1 MITHGCYSRTRHKH
15 KLKKTFI
22 MLSAGLGL
30 FFYVNQ
36 NSFANGENYF
46 KLGSDSKLLT
56 HNSYQNRLFYT
67 LKTGETVA
75 DLSKSQDINLSTI
88 WSLNKHLYSSESEMM
103 KAAPG
108 QQIILPLK
116 KLPFEYSALPLLG
129 SAPLVAAGGVAGHTN
144 KLTKMS
150 PDVTKSNMTDDKA
163 LNYAAQQAA
172 SLGSQLQSRSLNGDY
187 AKDTALGIAGN
198 QASSQLQAWLQ
209 HYGTAEVNLQSGNN
223 FDGSSL
229 DFLLPFYDSE
239 KMLAFGQVG
248 ARYIDSRFTAN
259 LGAGQRFF
267 LPENMLGYNVFIDQ
281 DFSGDNTRLGIGG
294 EYWRDYFKSSVNGYF
309 RMSGW
314 HESYNKKD
322 YDERPANG
330 FDIRFNGY
338 LPSYPALGA
347 KLMYEQ
353 YYGDNVALFNA
364 DKLQSNPGAATV
376 GVNYTPVPLVT
387 MGVDYRHGTGN
398 ENDLLYSMQ
407 FRYQFDKPWSQQI
420 EPQYVNELRTLS
432 GSRYDLVQRNNNI
445 ILEYKKQ
452 DILSLSIPHDINGTE
467 HSTQK
472 IQLNVKSKYGLD
484 RIVWDDSAL
493 RSQGG
498 QIQHSGSQSVQDYQA
513 ILPAYVQ
520 GGSNIYK
527 VTARAYDRNG
537 NSSNN
542 VQLTITVLSNG
553 QVVGQV
559 GVTDFT
565 ADKTSAKADG
575 TEAITY
581 TATVKKNGVAQ
592 ANVPV
597 SFDIVSGDAT
607 LSARSATTNSSGKA
621 TVTLKSIK
629 PGQVVVSAKTAEM
642 TSALN
647 ANAVIFVDQTK
658 ASITEIKA
666 DKTTAKADGS
676 DAITY
681 TVKVM
686 KNNQPEANHSVTFST
701 NFGDLGGNSNTQIVK
716 TDKDGRATVKL
727 TSGVAG
733 NAIVSAK
740 VSEVNTEVKAP
751 ETKFFSVLSID
762 NNVNIIGTSA
772 NGALPNIW
780 LRYGQFK
787 LTAKGGDGK
796 YQWRSQ
802 DPSVASVDALTG
814 RVTLLKKGTTKI
826 EVVSG
831 DKQTATYTINTP
843 EKIITVE
850 TQNKV
855 IYSVAEATC
864 STNSGRLPSST
875 SELKDVYNKWGAAN
889 SYEGYKGKNTITAW
903 TQQTAADKQSGWTS
917 TFDIVTKNEIP
928 NNGSNSKVNVYT
940 ANAFAVCVR

>member
-1 MITHGCYSRTRHKH
+1 M
-15 KLKKTFI
+15 
-22 MLSAGLGL
+22 
-30 FFYVNQ
+30 
-36 NSFANGENYF
+36 
-46 KLGSDSKLLT
+46 GSDSKLLT

-144 KLTKMS
+144 KMTKMS
-150 PDVTKSNMTDDKA
+150 PDVAKSNMTDDKA

-353 YYGDNVALFNA
+353 YYGDNVALFNS

-376 GVNYTPVPLVT
+376 GVNYTPIPLVT
-387 MGVDYRHGTGN
+387 MGIDYRHGTGN

-452 DILSLSIPHDINGTE
+452 DILSLNIPHDINGTE
-467 HSTQK
+467 RSTQK
-472 IQLNVKSKYGLD
+472 IQLIVKSKYGLD
-484 RIVWDDSAL
+484 RIVWDDSSL

-498 QIQHSGSQSVQDYQA
+498 QIQHSGSQSAQDYQA

-520 GGSNIYK
+520 GGSNVYK

-553 QVVGQV
+553 QVVDQV

-658 ASITEIKA
+658 AIITEIKA

-751 ETKFFSVLSID
+751 EAKFFSVLSID

-903 TQQTAADKQSGWTS
+903 TQQTAADKQPGWTS

-928 NNGSNSKVNVYT
+928 NNGSNSKVDVNT

>member
-1 MITHGCYSRTRHKH
+1 MITHGFYARTRHKH

-46 KLGSDSKLLT
+46 KLSSDSKLLT
-56 HNSYQNRLFYT
+56 QNAAQDRLFYT

-75 DLSKSQDINLSTI
+75 NISKSQGISLSVI

-103 KAAPG
+103 KAGPG

-116 KLPFEYSALPLLG
+116 KLSVEYSALPVLG
-129 SAPLVAAGGVAGHTN
+129 SAPVVAAGGVAGHTN
-144 KLTKMS
+144 KMTKMS
-150 PDVTKSNMTDDKA
+150 PDATKSNTTDDKA

-187 AKDTALGIAGN
+187 AKDTALGMASS

-239 KMLAFGQVG
+239 NMLAFGQVG

-353 YYGDNVALFNA
+353 YYGDNVALFNS

-376 GVNYTPVPLVT
+376 GVNYTPIPLVT
-387 MGVDYRHGTGN
+387 MGIDYRHGTGN

-452 DILSLSIPHDINGTE
+452 DILSLNIPHDINGTE

-472 IQLNVKSKYGLD
+472 IQLIVKSKYGLD

-498 QIQHSGSQSVQDYQA
+498 QIQHDGSQSAQDYQA

-542 VQLTITVLSNG
+542 VQLTITVLPNG
-553 QVVGQV
+553 QVVDQV

-575 TEAITY
+575 IEAITY

-597 SFDIVSGDAT
+597 TFSIVSGTAT
-607 LSARSATTNSSGKA
+607 LGANSARTDGNGKA
-621 TVTLKSIK
+621 TVTLKSAT

-642 TSALN
+642 TSPLN
-647 ANAVIFVDQTK
+647 ASAVIFVDQTK

-681 TVKVM
+681 TVRVM
-686 KNNQPEANHSVTFST
+686 KEGAPVVDQKVTFSKD
-701 NFGDLGGNSNTQIVK
+701 FGTLNK
-716 TDKDGRATVKL
+716 TEATTDQNGYATVKL
-727 TSGVAG
+727 SSNTPGK
-733 NAIVSAK
+733 AIVSAK
-740 VSEVNTEVKAP
+740 VSGVGTEVKATTV
-751 ETKFFSVLSID
+751 EFFAPLSID
-762 NNVNIIGTSA
+762 GDKVTVIGTGIT
-772 NGALPNIW
+772 GALPKNW
-780 LRYGQFK
+780 LQYGQVK
-787 LTAKGGDGK
+787 LQATGGNGK
-796 YQWRSQ
+796 YTWKS
-802 DPSVASVDALTG
+802 SNTKIASVDNSG
-814 RVTLLKKGTTKI
+814 VITLNEKGSATIT
-826 EVVSG
+826 VVSG
-831 DKQTATYTINTP
+831 DNQSATYTINAPGSIVIAVDKNTRVTYFDA
-843 EKIITVE
+843 E
-850 TQNKV
+850 NKCKTNSANLAQSKELLAN
-855 IYSVAEATC
+855 IYST
-864 STNSGRLPSST
+864 
-875 SELKDVYNKWGAAN
+875 WGAAN
-889 SYEGYKGKNTITAW
+889 KYPYYSGSKSLTAW
-903 TQQTAADKQSGWTS
+903 IKQSSSEQSSGVSS
-917 TFDIVTKNEIP
+917 TYDLVTKNPLINVGV
-928 NNGSNSKVNVYT
+928 NNK
-940 ANAFAVCVR
+940 NAFSVCVK

>member
-1 MITHGCYSRTRHKH
+1 MITHGFYARTRHKH

-46 KLGSDSKLLT
+46 KLSSDSKLLT
-56 HNSYQNRLFYT
+56 QNAAQDRLFYT

-75 DLSKSQDINLSTI
+75 NISKSQGISLSVI

-103 KAAPG
+103 KAGPG

-116 KLPFEYSALPLLG
+116 KLSVEYSALPVLG
-129 SAPLVAAGGVAGHTN
+129 SAPVVAAGGVAGHTN
-144 KLTKMS
+144 KMTKMS
-150 PDVTKSNMTDDKA
+150 PDATKSNTTDDKA

-187 AKDTALGIAGN
+187 AKDTALGMASS

-239 KMLAFGQVG
+239 NMLAFGQVG

-353 YYGDNVALFNA
+353 YYGDNVALFNS

-376 GVNYTPVPLVT
+376 GVNYTPIPLVT
-387 MGVDYRHGTGN
+387 MGIDYRHGTGN

-452 DILSLSIPHDINGTE
+452 DILSLNIPHDINGTE

-472 IQLNVKSKYGLD
+472 IQLIVKSKYGLD

-498 QIQHSGSQSVQDYQA
+498 QIQHGGSQSAQDYQA

-542 VQLTITVLSNG
+542 VQLTITVLPNG
-553 QVVGQV
+553 QVVDQV

-575 TEAITY
+575 IEAITY

-597 SFDIVSGDAT
+597 TFSIVSGTAT
-607 LSARSATTNSSGKA
+607 LGANSARTDGNGKA
-621 TVTLKSIK
+621 TVTLKSAT

-642 TSALN
+642 TSPLN
-647 ANAVIFVDQTK
+647 ASAVIFVDQTK

-681 TVKVM
+681 TVRVM
-686 KNNQPEANHSVTFST
+686 KEGAPVVDQKVTFSKD
-701 NFGDLGGNSNTQIVK
+701 FGTLNK
-716 TDKDGRATVKL
+716 TEATTDQNGYATVKL
-727 TSGVAG
+727 SSNTPGK
-733 NAIVSAK
+733 AIVSAK
-740 VSEVNTEVKAP
+740 VSGVGTEVKATTV
-751 ETKFFSVLSID
+751 EFFAPLSID
-762 NNVNIIGTSA
+762 GDKVTVIGTGIT
-772 NGALPNIW
+772 GALPKNW
-780 LRYGQFK
+780 LQYGQVK
-787 LTAKGGDGK
+787 LQATGGNGK
-796 YQWRSQ
+796 YTWKS
-802 DPSVASVDALTG
+802 SNTKIASVDNSG
-814 RVTLLKKGTTKI
+814 VITLNEKGSATIT
-826 EVVSG
+826 VVSG
-831 DKQTATYTINTP
+831 DNQSATYTINAPGSIVISVDKNTRVTYFDA
-843 EKIITVE
+843 E
-850 TQNKV
+850 NKCKTNSANLAQSKELLAN
-855 IYSVAEATC
+855 IYST
-864 STNSGRLPSST
+864 
-875 SELKDVYNKWGAAN
+875 WGAAN
-889 SYEGYKGKNTITAW
+889 KYPYYSGSKSLTAW
-903 TQQTAADKQSGWTS
+903 IKQSSSEQSSGVSS
-917 TFDIVTKNEIP
+917 TYDLVTTNQVSNVGV
-928 NNGSNSKVNVYT
+928 NNK
-940 ANAFAVCVR
+940 NAFSVCVK

>member
-1 MITHGCYSRTRHKH
+1 MITHGFYARTRHKH

-46 KLGSDSKLLT
+46 KLSSDSKLLT
-56 HNSYQNRLFYT
+56 QNAAQDRLFYT

-75 DLSKSQDINLSTI
+75 NISKSQGISLSVI

-103 KAAPG
+103 KAGPG

-116 KLPFEYSALPLLG
+116 KLSVEYSALPVLG
-129 SAPLVAAGGVAGHTN
+129 SAPVVAAGGVAGHTN
-144 KLTKMS
+144 KMTKMS
-150 PDVTKSNMTDDKA
+150 PDATKSNTTDDKA

-187 AKDTALGIAGN
+187 AKDTALGMASS

-239 KMLAFGQVG
+239 NMLAFGQVG

-353 YYGDNVALFNA
+353 YYGDNVALFNS

-376 GVNYTPVPLVT
+376 GVNYTPIPLVT
-387 MGVDYRHGTGN
+387 MGIDYRHGTGN

-452 DILSLSIPHDINGTE
+452 DILSLNIPHDINGTE

-472 IQLNVKSKYGLD
+472 IQLIVKSKYGLD

-498 QIQHSGSQSVQDYQA
+498 QIQHGGSQSAQDYQA
-513 ILPAYVQ
+513 ILPAYLQ

-553 QVVGQV
+553 QVVDQV

-575 TEAITY
+575 IEAITY

-597 SFDIVSGDAT
+597 TFSIVSGTAT
-607 LSARSATTNSSGKA
+607 LGANSARTDGNGKA
-621 TVTLKSIK
+621 TVTLKSAT

-642 TSALN
+642 TSPLN
-647 ANAVIFVDQTK
+647 ASAVIFVDQTK

-681 TVKVM
+681 TVRVM
-686 KNNQPEANHSVTFST
+686 KEGAPVVDQKVTFSKD
-701 NFGDLGGNSNTQIVK
+701 FGTLNK
-716 TDKDGRATVKL
+716 TEATTDQNGYATVKL
-727 TSGVAG
+727 SSNTPGK
-733 NAIVSAK
+733 AIVSAK
-740 VSEVNTEVKAP
+740 VSGVGTEVKATTV
-751 ETKFFSVLSID
+751 EFFAPLSID
-762 NNVNIIGTSA
+762 GDKVTVIGTGIT
-772 NGALPNIW
+772 GALPKNW
-780 LRYGQFK
+780 LQYGQVK
-787 LTAKGGDGK
+787 LQATGGNGK
-796 YQWRSQ
+796 YTWKS
-802 DPSVASVDALTG
+802 SNTKIASVDNSG
-814 RVTLLKKGTTKI
+814 VITLNEKGSATIT
-826 EVVSG
+826 VVSG
-831 DKQTATYTINTP
+831 DNQSATYTINAPGSIVIAVDKNTRVTYFDA
-843 EKIITVE
+843 E
-850 TQNKV
+850 NKCKTNSANLAQSKELLAN
-855 IYSVAEATC
+855 IYST
-864 STNSGRLPSST
+864 
-875 SELKDVYNKWGAAN
+875 WGAAN
-889 SYEGYKGKNTITAW
+889 KYPYYSGSKSLTAW
-903 TQQTAADKQSGWTS
+903 IKQSSSEQSSGVSS
-917 TFDIVTKNEIP
+917 TYDLVTKNQLINVAV
-928 NNGSNSKVNVYT
+928 NNK
-940 ANAFAVCVR
+940 NAFSVCVK

>member
-1 MITHGCYSRTRHKH
+1 MITHGFYARTRHKH

-46 KLGSDSKLLT
+46 KLSSDSKLLT
-56 HNSYQNRLFYT
+56 QNAAQDRLFYT

-75 DLSKSQDINLSTI
+75 NISKSQGISLSVI

-103 KAAPG
+103 KAGPG

-116 KLPFEYSALPLLG
+116 KLSVEYSALPVLG
-129 SAPLVAAGGVAGHTN
+129 SAPVVAAGGVAGHTN
-144 KLTKMS
+144 KMTKMS
-150 PDVTKSNMTDDKA
+150 PDATKSNTTDDKA

-187 AKDTALGIAGN
+187 AKDTALGMASS

-239 KMLAFGQVG
+239 NMLAFGQVG

-353 YYGDNVALFNA
+353 YYGDNVALFNS

-376 GVNYTPVPLVT
+376 GVNYTPIPLVT
-387 MGVDYRHGTGN
+387 MGIDYRHGTGN

-452 DILSLSIPHDINGTE
+452 DILSLNIPHDINGTE

-472 IQLNVKSKYGLD
+472 IQLIVKSKYGLD

-498 QIQHSGSQSVQDYQA
+498 QIQHGGSQSAQDYQA

-542 VQLTITVLSNG
+542 VQLTITVLPNG
-553 QVVGQV
+553 QVVDQV

-575 TEAITY
+575 IEAITY

-597 SFDIVSGDAT
+597 TFSIVSGTAT
-607 LSARSATTNSSGKA
+607 LGANSARTDGNGKA
-621 TVTLKSIK
+621 TVTLKSAT

-642 TSALN
+642 TSPLN
-647 ANAVIFVDQTK
+647 ASAVIFVDQTK

-681 TVKVM
+681 TVRVM
-686 KNNQPEANHSVTFST
+686 KEGAPVVDQKVTFSKD
-701 NFGDLGGNSNTQIVK
+701 FGTLNK
-716 TDKDGRATVKL
+716 TEATTDQNGYATVKL
-727 TSGVAG
+727 SSNTPGK
-733 NAIVSAK
+733 AIVSAK
-740 VSEVNTEVKAP
+740 VSGVGTEVKATTV
-751 ETKFFSVLSID
+751 EFFAPLSID
-762 NNVNIIGTSA
+762 GDKVTVIGTGIT
-772 NGALPNIW
+772 GALPKNW
-780 LRYGQFK
+780 LQYGQVK
-787 LTAKGGDGK
+787 LQATGGNGK
-796 YQWRSQ
+796 YTWKS
-802 DPSVASVDALTG
+802 SNTKIASVDNSG
-814 RVTLLKKGTTKI
+814 VITLNEKGSATIT
-826 EVVSG
+826 VVSG
-831 DKQTATYTINTP
+831 DNQSATYTINAPGSIVIAVDKNTRVTYFDA
-843 EKIITVE
+843 E
-850 TQNKV
+850 NKCKTNSANLAQSKELLAN
-855 IYSVAEATC
+855 IYST
-864 STNSGRLPSST
+864 
-875 SELKDVYNKWGAAN
+875 WGAAN
-889 SYEGYKGKNTITAW
+889 KYPYYSGSESLTAW
-903 TQQTAADKQSGWTS
+903 IKQSSSEQSSGVSS
-917 TFDIVTKNEIP
+917 TYDLVTKNP
-928 NNGSNSKVNVYT
+928 LSNVVVNNK
-940 ANAFAVCVR
+940 NAFSVCVK

>member
-1 MITHGCYSRTRHKH
+1 MITHGFYARTRHKH

-46 KLGSDSKLLT
+46 KLSSDSKLLT
-56 HNSYQNRLFYT
+56 QNAAQDRLFYT

-75 DLSKSQDINLSTI
+75 NISKSQGISLSVI

-103 KAAPG
+103 KAGPG

-116 KLPFEYSALPLLG
+116 KLSVEYSALPVLG
-129 SAPLVAAGGVAGHTN
+129 SAPVVAAGGVAGHTN
-144 KLTKMS
+144 KMTKMS
-150 PDVTKSNMTDDKA
+150 PDATKSNTTDDKA

-187 AKDTALGIAGN
+187 AKDTALGMASS

-239 KMLAFGQVG
+239 NMLAFGQVG

-353 YYGDNVALFNA
+353 YYGDNVALFNS

-376 GVNYTPVPLVT
+376 GVNYTPIPLVT
-387 MGVDYRHGTGN
+387 MGIDYRHGTGN

-452 DILSLSIPHDINGTE
+452 DILSLNIPHDINGTE

-472 IQLNVKSKYGLD
+472 IQLIVKSKYGLD

-498 QIQHSGSQSVQDYQA
+498 QIQHGGSQSAQDYQA

-542 VQLTITVLSNG
+542 VQLTITVLPNG
-553 QVVGQV
+553 QVVDQV

-575 TEAITY
+575 IEAITY

-597 SFDIVSGDAT
+597 TFSIVSGTAT
-607 LSARSATTNSSGKA
+607 LGANSARTDGNGKA
-621 TVTLKSIK
+621 TVTLKSAT

-642 TSALN
+642 TSPLN
-647 ANAVIFVDQTK
+647 ASAVIFVDQTK

-681 TVKVM
+681 TVRVM
-686 KNNQPEANHSVTFST
+686 KEGAPVVDQKVTFSKD
-701 NFGDLGGNSNTQIVK
+701 FGTLNK
-716 TDKDGRATVKL
+716 TEATTDQNGYATVKL
-727 TSGVAG
+727 SSNTPGK
-733 NAIVSAK
+733 AIVSAK
-740 VSEVNTEVKAP
+740 VSGVGTEVKATTV
-751 ETKFFSVLSID
+751 EFFAPLSID
-762 NNVNIIGTSA
+762 GDKVTVIGTGIT
-772 NGALPNIW
+772 GALPKNW
-780 LRYGQFK
+780 LQYGQVK
-787 LTAKGGDGK
+787 LQATGGNGK
-796 YQWRSQ
+796 YTWKS
-802 DPSVASVDALTG
+802 SNTKIASVDNSG
-814 RVTLLKKGTTKI
+814 VITLNEKGSATIT
-826 EVVSG
+826 VVSG
-831 DKQTATYTINTP
+831 DNQSATYTINAPGSIVIAVDKNTRVTYFDA
-843 EKIITVE
+843 E
-850 TQNKV
+850 NKCKTNSANLAQSKELLAN
-855 IYSVAEATC
+855 IYST
-864 STNSGRLPSST
+864 
-875 SELKDVYNKWGAAN
+875 WGAAN
-889 SYEGYKGKNTITAW
+889 KYPYYSGSKSLTAW
-903 TQQTAADKQSGWTS
+903 IKQSSSEQSSGVSS
-917 TFDIVTKNEIP
+917 TYDLVTKNQLSNVGV
-928 NNGSNSKVNVYT
+928 NNKN
-940 ANAFAVCVR
+940 

>member
-1 MITHGCYSRTRHKH
+1 MITHGFYARTRHKH

-46 KLGSDSKLLT
+46 KLSSDSKLLT
-56 HNSYQNRLFYT
+56 QNAAQDRLFYT

-75 DLSKSQDINLSTI
+75 NISKSQGISLSVI

-103 KAAPG
+103 KAGPG

-116 KLPFEYSALPLLG
+116 KLSVEYSALPVLG
-129 SAPLVAAGGVAGHTN
+129 SAPVVAAGGVAGHTN
-144 KLTKMS
+144 KMTKMS
-150 PDVTKSNMTDDKA
+150 PDATKSNTTDDKA

-187 AKDTALGIAGN
+187 AKDTALGMASS
-198 QASSQLQAWLQ
+198 QASSQFQAWLQ

-239 KMLAFGQVG
+239 NMLAFGQVG

-353 YYGDNVALFNA
+353 YYGDNVALFNS

-376 GVNYTPVPLVT
+376 GVNYTPIPLVT
-387 MGVDYRHGTGN
+387 MGIDYRHGTGN

-452 DILSLSIPHDINGTE
+452 DILSLNIPHDINGTE

-472 IQLNVKSKYGLD
+472 IQLIVKSKYGLD

-498 QIQHSGSQSVQDYQA
+498 QIQHGGSQSAQDYQA

-542 VQLTITVLSNG
+542 VQLTITVLPNG
-553 QVVGQV
+553 QVVDQV

-575 TEAITY
+575 IEAITY

-597 SFDIVSGDAT
+597 TFSIVSGTAT
-607 LSARSATTNSSGKA
+607 LGANSARTDGNGKV
-621 TVTLKSIK
+621 TVTLKSAT

-642 TSALN
+642 TSPLN
-647 ANAVIFVDQTK
+647 ASAVIFVDQTK

-681 TVKVM
+681 TVRVM
-686 KNNQPEANHSVTFST
+686 KEGAPVVDQKVTFSKD
-701 NFGDLGGNSNTQIVK
+701 FGTLNK
-716 TDKDGRATVKL
+716 TEATTDQNGYATVKL
-727 TSGVAG
+727 SSNTPGK
-733 NAIVSAK
+733 AIVSAK
-740 VSEVNTEVKAP
+740 VSGVGTEVKATTV
-751 ETKFFSVLSID
+751 EFFAPLSID
-762 NNVNIIGTSA
+762 GDKVTVIGTGIT
-772 NGALPNIW
+772 GALPKNW
-780 LRYGQFK
+780 LQYGQVK
-787 LTAKGGDGK
+787 LQATGGNGK
-796 YQWRSQ
+796 YTWKS
-802 DPSVASVDALTG
+802 SNTKIASVDNSG
-814 RVTLLKKGTTKI
+814 VITLNEKGSATIT
-826 EVVSG
+826 VVSG
-831 DKQTATYTINTP
+831 DNQSATYTINAPGSIVIAVDKNTRVTYFDA
-843 EKIITVE
+843 E
-850 TQNKV
+850 NKCKTNSANLAQSKELLAN
-855 IYSVAEATC
+855 IYST
-864 STNSGRLPSST
+864 
-875 SELKDVYNKWGAAN
+875 WGAAN
-889 SYEGYKGKNTITAW
+889 KYPYYSGSKSLTAW
-903 TQQTAADKQSGWTS
+903 IKQSSSEQSSGVSS
-917 TFDIVTKNEIP
+917 TYDLVTKNQLINVGV
-928 NNGSNSKVNVYT
+928 NNK
-940 ANAFAVCVR
+940 NAFSVCVK

>member
-1 MITHGCYSRTRHKH
+1 MITHGFYARTRHKH

-46 KLGSDSKLLT
+46 KLSSDSKLLT
-56 HNSYQNRLFYT
+56 QNAAQDRLFYT

-75 DLSKSQDINLSTI
+75 NISKSQGISLSVI

-103 KAAPG
+103 KAGPG

-116 KLPFEYSALPLLG
+116 KLSVEYSALPVLG
-129 SAPLVAAGGVAGHTN
+129 SAPVVAAGGVAGHTN
-144 KLTKMS
+144 KMTKMS
-150 PDVTKSNMTDDKA
+150 PDATKSNTTDDKA

-187 AKDTALGIAGN
+187 AKDTALGMASS

-239 KMLAFGQVG
+239 NMLAFGQVG

-353 YYGDNVALFNA
+353 YYGDNVALFNS

-376 GVNYTPVPLVT
+376 GVNYTPIPLVT
-387 MGVDYRHGTGN
+387 MGIDYRHGTGN

-452 DILSLSIPHDINGTE
+452 DILSLNIPHDINGTE

-472 IQLNVKSKYGLD
+472 IQLIVKSKYGLD

-498 QIQHSGSQSVQDYQA
+498 QIQHGGSQSAQDYQA

-542 VQLTITVLSNG
+542 VQLTITVLPNG
-553 QVVGQV
+553 QVVDQV

-575 TEAITY
+575 IEAITY

-597 SFDIVSGDAT
+597 TFSIVSGTAT
-607 LSARSATTNSSGKA
+607 LGANSARTDGNGKA
-621 TVTLKSIK
+621 TVTLKSAT

-642 TSALN
+642 TSPLN
-647 ANAVIFVDQTK
+647 ASAVIFVDQTK

-681 TVKVM
+681 TVRVM
-686 KNNQPEANHSVTFST
+686 KEGAPVVDQKVTFSKD
-701 NFGDLGGNSNTQIVK
+701 FGTLNK
-716 TDKDGRATVKL
+716 TEATTDQNGYATVKL
-727 TSGVAG
+727 SSNTPGK
-733 NAIVSAK
+733 AIVSAK
-740 VSEVNTEVKAP
+740 VSGVGTEVKATTV
-751 ETKFFSVLSID
+751 EFFAPLSID
-762 NNVNIIGTSA
+762 GDKVTVIGTGFT
-772 NGALPNIW
+772 GALPKNW
-780 LRYGQFK
+780 LQYGQVK
-787 LTAKGGDGK
+787 LQATGGNGK
-796 YQWRSQ
+796 YTWKS
-802 DPSVASVDALTG
+802 SNTKIASVDNSG
-814 RVTLLKKGTTKI
+814 VITLNEKGSATIT
-826 EVVSG
+826 VVSG
-831 DKQTATYTINTP
+831 DNQSATYTINAPGSIVIAVDKNTRVTYFDA
-843 EKIITVE
+843 E
-850 TQNKV
+850 NKCKTNSANLAQSKELLAN
-855 IYSVAEATC
+855 IYST
-864 STNSGRLPSST
+864 
-875 SELKDVYNKWGAAN
+875 WGAAN
-889 SYEGYKGKNTITAW
+889 KYPYYSGSKSLTAW
-903 TQQTAADKQSGWTS
+903 IKQSSSEESSGVSS
-917 TFDIVTKNEIP
+917 TYDLVFYNP
-928 NNGSNSKVNVYT
+928 MNNVNVNDK
-940 ANAFAVCVR
+940 NAFPVCVK

>member
-1 MITHGCYSRTRHKH
+1 MITHGFYARTRHKH

-46 KLGSDSKLLT
+46 KLSSDSKLLT
-56 HNSYQNRLFYT
+56 QNAAQDRLFYT

-75 DLSKSQDINLSTI
+75 NISKSQGISLSVI

-103 KAAPG
+103 KAGPG

-116 KLPFEYSALPLLG
+116 KLSVEYSALPVLG
-129 SAPLVAAGGVAGHTN
+129 SAPVVAAGGVAGHTN
-144 KLTKMS
+144 KMTKMS
-150 PDVTKSNMTDDKA
+150 PDATKSNTTDDKA

-187 AKDTALGIAGN
+187 AKDTALGMASS

-239 KMLAFGQVG
+239 NMLAFGQVG

-353 YYGDNVALFNA
+353 YYGDNVALFNS

-376 GVNYTPVPLVT
+376 GVNYTPIPLVT
-387 MGVDYRHGTGN
+387 MGIDYRHGTGN

-407 FRYQFDKPWSQQI
+407 FRYLFDKPWSQQI

-452 DILSLSIPHDINGTE
+452 DILSLNIPHDINGTE

-472 IQLNVKSKYGLD
+472 IQLIVKSKYGLD

-498 QIQHSGSQSVQDYQA
+498 QIQHGGSQSAQDYQA

-542 VQLTITVLSNG
+542 VQLTITVLPNG
-553 QVVGQV
+553 QVVDQV

-575 TEAITY
+575 IEAITY

-597 SFDIVSGDAT
+597 TFSIVSGTAT
-607 LSARSATTNSSGKA
+607 LGANSARTDGNGKA
-621 TVTLKSIK
+621 TVTLKSAT

-642 TSALN
+642 TSPLN
-647 ANAVIFVDQTK
+647 ASAVIFVDQTK

-681 TVKVM
+681 TVRVM
-686 KNNQPEANHSVTFST
+686 KEGAPVVDQKVTFSKD
-701 NFGDLGGNSNTQIVK
+701 FGTLNK
-716 TDKDGRATVKL
+716 TEATTDQNGYATVKL
-727 TSGVAG
+727 SSNTPGK
-733 NAIVSAK
+733 AIVSAK
-740 VSEVNTEVKAP
+740 VSGVGTEVKATTV
-751 ETKFFSVLSID
+751 EFFAPLSID
-762 NNVNIIGTSA
+762 GDKVTVIGTGIT
-772 NGALPNIW
+772 GALPKNW
-780 LRYGQFK
+780 LQYGQVK
-787 LTAKGGDGK
+787 LQATGGNGK
-796 YQWRSQ
+796 YTWKS
-802 DPSVASVDALTG
+802 SNTKIASVDNSG
-814 RVTLLKKGTTKI
+814 VITLNEKGSATIT
-826 EVVSG
+826 VVSG
-831 DKQTATYTINTP
+831 DNQSATYTINAPGSIVIAVDKNTRVTYFDA
-843 EKIITVE
+843 E
-850 TQNKV
+850 NKCKTNSANLAQSKELLAN
-855 IYSVAEATC
+855 IYST
-864 STNSGRLPSST
+864 
-875 SELKDVYNKWGAAN
+875 WGAAN
-889 SYEGYKGKNTITAW
+889 KYPYYSGSKSLTAW
-903 TQQTAADKQSGWTS
+903 IKQSSSEQSSGVSS
-917 TFDIVTKNEIP
+917 TYDLVTKNQLINVGV
-928 NNGSNSKVNVYT
+928 NNK
-940 ANAFAVCVR
+940 NAFSVCVK

>member
-1 MITHGCYSRTRHKH
+1 MITHGFYARTRHKH

-46 KLGSDSKLLT
+46 KLSSDSKLLT
-56 HNSYQNRLFYT
+56 QNAAQDRLFYT

-75 DLSKSQDINLSTI
+75 NISKSQGISLSVI

-103 KAAPG
+103 KAGPG

-116 KLPFEYSALPLLG
+116 KLSVEYSALPVLG
-129 SAPLVAAGGVAGHTN
+129 SAPVVAAGGVAGHTN
-144 KLTKMS
+144 KMTKMS
-150 PDVTKSNMTDDKA
+150 PDATKSNTTDDKA

-187 AKDTALGIAGN
+187 AKDTALGMASS

-239 KMLAFGQVG
+239 NMLAFGQVG

-353 YYGDNVALFNA
+353 YYGDNVALFNS

-376 GVNYTPVPLVT
+376 GVNYTPIPLVT
-387 MGVDYRHGTGN
+387 MGIDYRHGTGN

-452 DILSLSIPHDINGTE
+452 DILSLNIPHDINGTE

-472 IQLNVKSKYGLD
+472 IQLIVKSKYGLD

-498 QIQHSGSQSVQDYQA
+498 QIQHGGSQSAQDYQA

-542 VQLTITVLSNG
+542 VQLTITVLPNG
-553 QVVGQV
+553 QVVDQV

-575 TEAITY
+575 IEAITY

-597 SFDIVSGDAT
+597 TFSIVSGTAT
-607 LSARSATTNSSGKA
+607 LGANSARTDGNGKA
-621 TVTLKSIK
+621 TVTLKSATL
-629 PGQVVVSAKTAEM
+629 GQVVVSAKTAEM
-642 TSALN
+642 TSPLN
-647 ANAVIFVDQTK
+647 ASAVIFVDQTK

-681 TVKVM
+681 TVRVM
-686 KNNQPEANHSVTFST
+686 KEGAPVVDQKVTFSKD
-701 NFGDLGGNSNTQIVK
+701 FGTLNK
-716 TDKDGRATVKL
+716 TEATTDQNGYATVKL
-727 TSGVAG
+727 SSNTPGK
-733 NAIVSAK
+733 AIVSAK
-740 VSEVNTEVKAP
+740 VSGVGTEVKATTV
-751 ETKFFSVLSID
+751 EFFAPLSID
-762 NNVNIIGTSA
+762 GDKVTVIGTGIT
-772 NGALPNIW
+772 GALPKNW
-780 LRYGQFK
+780 LQYGQVK
-787 LTAKGGDGK
+787 LQATGGNGK
-796 YQWRSQ
+796 YTWKS
-802 DPSVASVDALTG
+802 SNTKIASVDNSG
-814 RVTLLKKGTTKI
+814 VITLNEKGSATIT
-826 EVVSG
+826 VVSG
-831 DKQTATYTINTP
+831 DNQSATYTINAPGSIVIAVDKNTRVTYFDA
-843 EKIITVE
+843 E
-850 TQNKV
+850 NKCKTNSANLAQSKELLAN
-855 IYSVAEATC
+855 IYST
-864 STNSGRLPSST
+864 
-875 SELKDVYNKWGAAN
+875 WGAAN
-889 SYEGYKGKNTITAW
+889 KYPYYSGSKSLTAW
-903 TQQTAADKQSGWTS
+903 IKQSSSEQSSGVSS
-917 TFDIVTKNEIP
+917 TYDL
-928 NNGSNSKVNVYT
+928 
-940 ANAFAVCVR
+940 

>member
-1 MITHGCYSRTRHKH
+1 MITHGFYARTRHKH

-46 KLGSDSKLLT
+46 KLSSDSKLLT
-56 HNSYQNRLFYT
+56 QNAAQDRLFYT

-75 DLSKSQDINLSTI
+75 NISKSQGISLSVI

-103 KAAPG
+103 KAGPG

-116 KLPFEYSALPLLG
+116 KLSVEYSALPVLG
-129 SAPLVAAGGVAGHTN
+129 SAPVVAAGGVAGHTN
-144 KLTKMS
+144 KMTKMS
-150 PDVTKSNMTDDKA
+150 PDATKSNTTDDKA

-172 SLGSQLQSRSLNGDY
+172 SFGSQLQSRSLNGDY
-187 AKDTALGIAGN
+187 AKDTALGMASS

-239 KMLAFGQVG
+239 NMLAFGQVG

-353 YYGDNVALFNA
+353 YYGDNVALFNS

-376 GVNYTPVPLVT
+376 GVNYTPIPLVT
-387 MGVDYRHGTGN
+387 MGIDYRHGTGN

-420 EPQYVNELRTLS
+420 QPQYVNELRTLS

-452 DILSLSIPHDINGTE
+452 DILSLNIPHDINGTE

-472 IQLNVKSKYGLD
+472 IQLIVKSKYGLD

-498 QIQHSGSQSVQDYQA
+498 QIQHGGSQSAQDYQA

-542 VQLTITVLSNG
+542 VQLTITVLPNG
-553 QVVGQV
+553 QVVDQV

-575 TEAITY
+575 IEAITY

-597 SFDIVSGDAT
+597 TFSIVSGTAT
-607 LSARSATTNSSGKA
+607 LGANSARTDGNGKA
-621 TVTLKSIK
+621 TVTLKSAT

-642 TSALN
+642 TSPLN
-647 ANAVIFVDQTK
+647 ASAVIFVDQTK

-681 TVKVM
+681 TVRVM
-686 KNNQPEANHSVTFST
+686 KEGAPVVDQKVTFSKD
-701 NFGDLGGNSNTQIVK
+701 FGTLNK
-716 TDKDGRATVKL
+716 TEATTDQNGYATVKL
-727 TSGVAG
+727 SSNTPGK
-733 NAIVSAK
+733 AIVSAK
-740 VSEVNTEVKAP
+740 VSGVGTEVKATTV
-751 ETKFFSVLSID
+751 EFFAPLSID
-762 NNVNIIGTSA
+762 GDKVTVIGTGIT
-772 NGALPNIW
+772 GALPKNW
-780 LRYGQFK
+780 LQYGQVK
-787 LTAKGGDGK
+787 LQATGGNGK
-796 YQWRSQ
+796 YTWKS
-802 DPSVASVDALTG
+802 SNTKIASVDNSG
-814 RVTLLKKGTTKI
+814 VITLNEKGSATIT
-826 EVVSG
+826 VVSG
-831 DKQTATYTINTP
+831 DNQSATYTINAPGSIVIAVDKNTRVTYFDA
-843 EKIITVE
+843 E
-850 TQNKV
+850 NKCKTNSANLAQSKELLAN
-855 IYSVAEATC
+855 IYST
-864 STNSGRLPSST
+864 
-875 SELKDVYNKWGAAN
+875 WGAAN
-889 SYEGYKGKNTITAW
+889 KYPYYSGSKSLTAW
-903 TQQTAADKQSGWTS
+903 IKQSSSEQSSGVSS
-917 TFDIVTKNEIP
+917 TYDLVTKNQLINVGV
-928 NNGSNSKVNVYT
+928 NNK
-940 ANAFAVCVR
+940 NAFSVCVK

>member
-1 MITHGCYSRTRHKH
+1 MITHGFYARTRHKH
-15 KLKKTFI
+15 KLKKTII

-46 KLGSDSKLLT
+46 KLSSDSKLLT
-56 HNSYQNRLFYT
+56 QNAAQDRLFYT

-75 DLSKSQDINLSTI
+75 NISKSQGISLSVI

-103 KAAPG
+103 KAGPG

-116 KLPFEYSALPLLG
+116 KLSVEYSALPVLG
-129 SAPLVAAGGVAGHTN
+129 SAPVVAAGGVAGHTN
-144 KLTKMS
+144 KMTKMS
-150 PDVTKSNMTDDKA
+150 PDATKSNTTDDKA

-187 AKDTALGIAGN
+187 AKDTALGMASS

-239 KMLAFGQVG
+239 NMLAFGQVG

-353 YYGDNVALFNA
+353 YYGDNVALFNS

-376 GVNYTPVPLVT
+376 GVNYTPIPLVT
-387 MGVDYRHGTGN
+387 MGIDYRHGTGN

-452 DILSLSIPHDINGTE
+452 DILSLNIPHDINGTE

-472 IQLNVKSKYGLD
+472 IQLIVKSKYGLD

-498 QIQHSGSQSVQDYQA
+498 QIQHGGSQSAQDYQA

-542 VQLTITVLSNG
+542 VQLTITVLPNG
-553 QVVGQV
+553 QVVDQV

-575 TEAITY
+575 IEAITY

-597 SFDIVSGDAT
+597 TFSIVSGTAT
-607 LSARSATTNSSGKA
+607 LGANSARTDGNGKA
-621 TVTLKSIK
+621 TVTLKSAT

-642 TSALN
+642 TSPLN
-647 ANAVIFVDQTK
+647 ASAVIFVDQTK

-681 TVKVM
+681 TVRVM
-686 KNNQPEANHSVTFST
+686 KEGAPVVDQKVTFSKD
-701 NFGDLGGNSNTQIVK
+701 FGTLNK
-716 TDKDGRATVKL
+716 TEATTDQNGYATVKL
-727 TSGVAG
+727 SSNTPGK
-733 NAIVSAK
+733 AIVSAK
-740 VSEVNTEVKAP
+740 VSGVGTEVKATTV
-751 ETKFFSVLSID
+751 EFFAPLSID
-762 NNVNIIGTSA
+762 GDKVTVIGTGIT
-772 NGALPNIW
+772 GALPKNW
-780 LRYGQFK
+780 LQYGQVK
-787 LTAKGGDGK
+787 LQATGGNGK
-796 YQWRSQ
+796 YTWKS
-802 DPSVASVDALTG
+802 SNTKIASVDNSG
-814 RVTLLKKGTTKI
+814 VITLNEKGSATIT
-826 EVVSG
+826 VVSG
-831 DKQTATYTINTP
+831 DNQSATYTINAPGSIVIAVDKNTRVTYFDA
-843 EKIITVE
+843 E
-850 TQNKV
+850 NKCKTNSANLAQSKELLAN
-855 IYSVAEATC
+855 IYST
-864 STNSGRLPSST
+864 
-875 SELKDVYNKWGAAN
+875 WGAAN
-889 SYEGYKGKNTITAW
+889 KYPYYSGSKSLTAW
-903 TQQTAADKQSGWTS
+903 IKQSSSEQSSGVSS
-917 TFDIVTKNEIP
+917 TYDLVTKNQLSNVVV
-928 NNGSNSKVNVYT
+928 NNK
-940 ANAFAVCVR
+940 NAFSVCVK

>member
-1 MITHGCYSRTRHKH
+1 MITHGFYARTRHKH

-46 KLGSDSKLLT
+46 KLSSDSKLLT
-56 HNSYQNRLFYT
+56 QNAAQDRLFYT

-75 DLSKSQDINLSTI
+75 NISKSQGISLSVI

-103 KAAPG
+103 KAGPG

-116 KLPFEYSALPLLG
+116 KLSVEYSALPVLG
-129 SAPLVAAGGVAGHTN
+129 SAPVVAAGGVAGHTN
-144 KLTKMS
+144 KMTKMS
-150 PDVTKSNMTDDKA
+150 PDATKSNTTDDKA

-187 AKDTALGIAGN
+187 AKDTALGMASS

-239 KMLAFGQVG
+239 NMLAFGQVG

-353 YYGDNVALFNA
+353 YYGDNVALFNS

-376 GVNYTPVPLVT
+376 GVNYTPIPLVT
-387 MGVDYRHGTGN
+387 MGIDYRHGTGN

-452 DILSLSIPHDINGTE
+452 DILSLNIPHDINGTE

-472 IQLNVKSKYGLD
+472 IQLIVKSKYGLD

-498 QIQHSGSQSVQDYQA
+498 QIQHGGSQSAQDYQA

-542 VQLTITVLSNG
+542 VQLTITVLPNG
-553 QVVGQV
+553 QVVDQV

-575 TEAITY
+575 IEAITY

-597 SFDIVSGDAT
+597 TFSIVSGTAT
-607 LSARSATTNSSGKA
+607 LGANSARTDGNGKA
-621 TVTLKSIK
+621 TVTLKSAT

-642 TSALN
+642 TSPLN
-647 ANAVIFVDQTK
+647 ASAVIFVDQTK

-681 TVKVM
+681 TVRVM
-686 KNNQPEANHSVTFST
+686 KEGAPVVDQKVTFSKD
-701 NFGDLGGNSNTQIVK
+701 FGTLNK
-716 TDKDGRATVKL
+716 TEATTDQNGYATVKL
-727 TSGVAG
+727 SSNTPGK
-733 NAIVSAK
+733 AIVSAK
-740 VSEVNTEVKAP
+740 VSGVGTEVKATTV
-751 ETKFFSVLSID
+751 EFFAPLSID
-762 NNVNIIGTSA
+762 GDKVTVIGTGIT
-772 NGALPNIW
+772 GALPKNW
-780 LRYGQFK
+780 LQYGQVK
-787 LTAKGGDGK
+787 LQATGGNGK
-796 YQWRSQ
+796 YTWKS
-802 DPSVASVDALTG
+802 SNTKIASVDNSG
-814 RVTLLKKGTTKI
+814 VITLNEKGSATIT
-826 EVVSG
+826 VVSG
-831 DKQTATYTINTP
+831 DNQSATYTINAPGSIVIAVDKNTRVTYFDA
-843 EKIITVE
+843 E
-850 TQNKV
+850 NKCKTNSANLAQSNELLAN
-855 IYSVAEATC
+855 IYST
-864 STNSGRLPSST
+864 
-875 SELKDVYNKWGAAN
+875 WGAAN
-889 SYEGYKGKNTITAW
+889 KYPYYSGSKSLTAW
-903 TQQTAADKQSGWTS
+903 IKQSSSEQSSGVSS
-917 TFDIVTKNEIP
+917 TYDLVTKNQLINVGV
-928 NNGSNSKVNVYT
+928 NNK
-940 ANAFAVCVR
+940 NAFSVCVK

>member
-1 MITHGCYSRTRHKH
+1 MITHGFYARTRHKH

-46 KLGSDSKLLT
+46 KLNSGSKLLT
-56 HNSYQNRLFYT
+56 QNAAQDRLFYT

-75 DLSKSQDINLSTI
+75 NISKSQGISLSVI

-103 KAAPG
+103 KAGPG

-116 KLPFEYSALPLLG
+116 KLSVEYSALPVLG
-129 SAPLVAAGGVAGHTN
+129 SAPVVAAGGVAGHTN
-144 KLTKMS
+144 KMTKMS
-150 PDVTKSNMTDDKA
+150 PDATKSNTTDDKA

-187 AKDTALGIAGN
+187 AKDTALGMASS

-239 KMLAFGQVG
+239 NMLAFGQVG

-353 YYGDNVALFNA
+353 YYGDNVALFNS

-376 GVNYTPVPLVT
+376 GVNYTPIPLVT
-387 MGVDYRHGTGN
+387 MGLDYRHGTGN

-452 DILSLSIPHDINGTE
+452 DILSLNIPHDINGTE

-472 IQLNVKSKYGLD
+472 IQLIVKSKYGLD

-498 QIQHSGSQSVQDYQA
+498 QIQHGGSQSAQDYQA

-542 VQLTITVLSNG
+542 VQLTITVLPNG
-553 QVVGQV
+553 QVVDQV

-575 TEAITY
+575 IEAITY

-597 SFDIVSGDAT
+597 TFSIVSGTAT
-607 LSARSATTNSSGKA
+607 LGANSARTDGNGKA
-621 TVTLKSIK
+621 TVTLKSAT

-642 TSALN
+642 TSPLN
-647 ANAVIFVDQTK
+647 ASAVIFVDQTK

-681 TVKVM
+681 TVRVM
-686 KNNQPEANHSVTFST
+686 KEGAPVVDQKVTFSKD
-701 NFGDLGGNSNTQIVK
+701 FGTLNK
-716 TDKDGRATVKL
+716 TEATTDQNGYATVKL
-727 TSGVAG
+727 SSNTPGK
-733 NAIVSAK
+733 AIVSAK
-740 VSEVNTEVKAP
+740 VSGVGTEVKATTV
-751 ETKFFSVLSID
+751 EFFAPLSID
-762 NNVNIIGTSA
+762 GDKVTVIGTGIT
-772 NGALPNIW
+772 GALPKNW
-780 LRYGQFK
+780 LQYGQVK
-787 LTAKGGDGK
+787 LQATGGNGK
-796 YQWRSQ
+796 YTWKS
-802 DPSVASVDALTG
+802 SNTKIASVDNSG
-814 RVTLLKKGTTKI
+814 VITLNEKGSATIT
-826 EVVSG
+826 VVSG
-831 DKQTATYTINTP
+831 DNQSATYTINAPGSIVIAVDKNTRVTYFDA
-843 EKIITVE
+843 E
-850 TQNKV
+850 NKCKTSSANLAQSKELLAN
-855 IYSVAEATC
+855 IYST
-864 STNSGRLPSST
+864 
-875 SELKDVYNKWGAAN
+875 WGAAN
-889 SYEGYKGKNTITAW
+889 KYPYYSGSKSLTAW
-903 TQQTAADKQSGWTS
+903 IKQSSSEQSSGVSS
-917 TFDIVTKNEIP
+917 TYDLVTKNQLSNVGV
-928 NNGSNSKVNVYT
+928 NNK
-940 ANAFAVCVR
+940 NAFSVCVK

>member
-1 MITHGCYSRTRHKH
+1 MITHGFYARTRHKH

-46 KLGSDSKLLT
+46 KLSSDSKLLT
-56 HNSYQNRLFYT
+56 QNAAQDRLFYT

-75 DLSKSQDINLSTI
+75 NISKSQGISLSVI

-103 KAAPG
+103 KAGPG

-116 KLPFEYSALPLLG
+116 KLSVEYSALPVLG
-129 SAPLVAAGGVAGHTN
+129 SAPVVAAGGVAGHTN
-144 KLTKMS
+144 KMTKMS
-150 PDVTKSNMTDDKA
+150 PDATKSNTTDDKA

-187 AKDTALGIAGN
+187 AKDTALGMASS

-239 KMLAFGQVG
+239 NMLAFGQVG

-353 YYGDNVALFNA
+353 YYGDNVALFNS

-376 GVNYTPVPLVT
+376 GVNYTPIPLVT
-387 MGVDYRHGTGN
+387 MGIDYRHGTGN
-398 ENDLLYSMQ
+398 ENDLLYLMQ

-452 DILSLSIPHDINGTE
+452 DILSLNIPHDINGTE

-472 IQLNVKSKYGLD
+472 IQLIVKSKYGLD

-498 QIQHSGSQSVQDYQA
+498 QIQHGGSQSAQDYQA

-542 VQLTITVLSNG
+542 VQLTITVLPNG
-553 QVVGQV
+553 QVVDQV

-575 TEAITY
+575 IEAITY

-597 SFDIVSGDAT
+597 TFSIVSGTAT
-607 LSARSATTNSSGKA
+607 LGANSARTDGNGKA
-621 TVTLKSIK
+621 TVTLKSAT

-642 TSALN
+642 TSPLN
-647 ANAVIFVDQTK
+647 ASAVIFVDQTK

-681 TVKVM
+681 TVRVM
-686 KNNQPEANHSVTFST
+686 KEGAPVVDQKVTFSKD
-701 NFGDLGGNSNTQIVK
+701 FGTLNK
-716 TDKDGRATVKL
+716 TEATTDQNGYATVKL
-727 TSGVAG
+727 SSNTPGK
-733 NAIVSAK
+733 AIVSAK
-740 VSEVNTEVKAP
+740 VSGVGTEVKATTV
-751 ETKFFSVLSID
+751 EFFAPLSID
-762 NNVNIIGTSA
+762 GDKVTVIGTGIT
-772 NGALPNIW
+772 GALPKNW
-780 LRYGQFK
+780 LQYGQVK
-787 LTAKGGDGK
+787 LQATGGNGK
-796 YQWRSQ
+796 YTWKS
-802 DPSVASVDALTG
+802 SNTKIASVDNSG
-814 RVTLLKKGTTKI
+814 VITLNEKGSATIT
-826 EVVSG
+826 VVSG
-831 DKQTATYTINTP
+831 DNQSATYTINAPGSIVIAVDKNTRVTYFDA
-843 EKIITVE
+843 E
-850 TQNKV
+850 NKCKTNSANLAQSKELLAN
-855 IYSVAEATC
+855 IYST
-864 STNSGRLPSST
+864 
-875 SELKDVYNKWGAAN
+875 WGAAN
-889 SYEGYKGKNTITAW
+889 KYPYYSGSKSLTAW
-903 TQQTAADKQSGWTS
+903 IKQSSSEQSSGVSS
-917 TFDIVTKNEIP
+917 TYDLVTKNPLINVGV
-928 NNGSNSKVNVYT
+928 NNK
-940 ANAFAVCVR
+940 NAFSVCVK

>member
-1 MITHGCYSRTRHKH
+1 MITHGFYARTRHKH

-46 KLGSDSKLLT
+46 KLSSDSKLLT
-56 HNSYQNRLFYT
+56 QNAAQDRLFYT

-75 DLSKSQDINLSTI
+75 NISKSQGISLSVI

-103 KAAPG
+103 KAGPG

-116 KLPFEYSALPLLG
+116 KLSVEYSALPVLG
-129 SAPLVAAGGVAGHTN
+129 SAPVVAAGGVAGHTN
-144 KLTKMS
+144 KMTKMS
-150 PDVTKSNMTDDKA
+150 PDATKSNTTDDKA

-187 AKDTALGIAGN
+187 AKDTALGMASS

-239 KMLAFGQVG
+239 NMLAFGQVG

-353 YYGDNVALFNA
+353 YYGDNVALFNS

-376 GVNYTPVPLVT
+376 GVNYTPIPLVT
-387 MGVDYRHGTGN
+387 MGIDYRHGTGN

-452 DILSLSIPHDINGTE
+452 DILSLNIPHDINGTE

-472 IQLNVKSKYGLD
+472 IQLIVKSKYGLD

-498 QIQHSGSQSVQDYQA
+498 QIQHGGSQSAQDYQA

-542 VQLTITVLSNG
+542 VQLTITVLPNG
-553 QVVGQV
+553 QVVDQV

-575 TEAITY
+575 IEAITY

-597 SFDIVSGDAT
+597 TFSIVSGTAT
-607 LSARSATTNSSGKA
+607 LGANSARTDGNGKA
-621 TVTLKSIK
+621 TVTLKSATTA
-629 PGQVVVSAKTAEM
+629 GQVVVSVKPRRCFPPLNR
-642 TSALN
+642 TS
-647 ANAVIFVDQTK
+647 VIFVSQTK

-681 TVKVM
+681 TVRVM
-686 KNNQPEANHSVTFST
+686 KEGAPVVDQKVTFSKD
-701 NFGDLGGNSNTQIVK
+701 FGTLNK
-716 TDKDGRATVKL
+716 TEATTDQNGYATVKL
-727 TSGVAG
+727 SSNTPGK
-733 NAIVSAK
+733 AIVSAK
-740 VSEVNTEVKAP
+740 VSGVGTEVKATTV
-751 ETKFFSVLSID
+751 EFFAPLSID
-762 NNVNIIGTSA
+762 GDKVTVIGTGIT
-772 NGALPNIW
+772 GALQRTGYSMVR
-780 LRYGQFK
+780 LSYRQQG
-787 LTAKGGDGK
+787 AMK
-796 YQWRSQ
+796 YTWKS
-802 DPSVASVDALTG
+802 SNTKIASVDNSG
-814 RVTLLKKGTTKI
+814 VITLNEKGSATIT
-826 EVVSG
+826 VVSG
-831 DKQTATYTINTP
+831 DNQSATYTINAPGSIVIAVDKNTRVTYFDA
-843 EKIITVE
+843 E
-850 TQNKV
+850 NK
-855 IYSVAEATC
+855 C
-864 STNSGRLPSST
+864 KTNSANLAQSKELLANIST
-875 SELKDVYNKWGAAN
+875 WGAAN
-889 SYEGYKGKNTITAW
+889 KYPYYSGSKSLTAW
-903 TQQTAADKQSGWTS
+903 IKQSSSEQSSGVSS
-917 TFDIVTKNEIP
+917 TYDLVTKNQLINVGV
-928 NNGSNSKVNVYT
+928 NNK
-940 ANAFAVCVR
+940 NAFSVCVK

>member
-1 MITHGCYSRTRHKH
+1 MITHGFYARTRHKH

-46 KLGSDSKLLT
+46 KLSSDSKLLT
-56 HNSYQNRLFYT
+56 QNAAQDRLFYT

-75 DLSKSQDINLSTI
+75 NISKSQGISLSVI

-103 KAAPG
+103 KAGPG

-116 KLPFEYSALPLLG
+116 KLSVEYSALPVLG
-129 SAPLVAAGGVAGHTN
+129 SAPVVAAGGVAGHTN
-144 KLTKMS
+144 KMTKMS
-150 PDVTKSNMTDDKA
+150 PDATKSNTTDDKA

-187 AKDTALGIAGN
+187 AKDTALGMASS

-239 KMLAFGQVG
+239 NMLAFGQVG

-353 YYGDNVALFNA
+353 YYGDNVALFNS

-376 GVNYTPVPLVT
+376 GVNYTPIPLVT
-387 MGVDYRHGTGN
+387 MGIDYRHGTGN

-452 DILSLSIPHDINGTE
+452 DILSLNIPHDINGTE

-472 IQLNVKSKYGLD
+472 IQLIVKSKYGLD

-498 QIQHSGSQSVQDYQA
+498 QIQHGGSQSAQDYQA

-542 VQLTITVLSNG
+542 VQLTITVLPNG
-553 QVVGQV
+553 QVVDQV

-575 TEAITY
+575 IEAITY

-597 SFDIVSGDAT
+597 TFSIVSGTAT
-607 LSARSATTNSSGKA
+607 LGANSARTDGNGKA
-621 TVTLKSIK
+621 TVTLKSAT

-642 TSALN
+642 TSPLN
-647 ANAVIFVDQTK
+647 ASAVIFVDQTK

-681 TVKVM
+681 TVRVM
-686 KNNQPEANHSVTFST
+686 KEGAPVVDQKVTFSKD
-701 NFGDLGGNSNTQIVK
+701 FGTLNK
-716 TDKDGRATVKL
+716 TEATTDQNGYATVKL
-727 TSGVAG
+727 SSNTPGK
-733 NAIVSAK
+733 AIVSAK
-740 VSEVNTEVKAP
+740 VSGVGTEVKATTV
-751 ETKFFSVLSID
+751 EFFAPLSID
-762 NNVNIIGTSA
+762 GDKVTVIGTGIT
-772 NGALPNIW
+772 GALPKNW
-780 LRYGQFK
+780 LQYGQVK
-787 LTAKGGDGK
+787 LQATGGNGK
-796 YQWRSQ
+796 YTWKS
-802 DPSVASVDALTG
+802 SNTKIASVDNSG
-814 RVTLLKKGTTKI
+814 VITLNEKGSATIT
-826 EVVSG
+826 VVSG
-831 DKQTATYTINTP
+831 DNQSATYTINAPGSIVIAVDKNTRVTYFDA
-843 EKIITVE
+843 E
-850 TQNKV
+850 NKCKTNSANLAQSKELLAN
-855 IYSVAEATC
+855 IYST
-864 STNSGRLPSST
+864 
-875 SELKDVYNKWGAAN
+875 WGAAN
-889 SYEGYKGKNTITAW
+889 KYPYYSGSKSLTAW
-903 TQQTAADKQSGWTS
+903 IKQSSSEQSSGVSS
-917 TFDIVTKNEIP
+917 TYDLVTKNPLINVGV
-928 NNGSNSKVNVYT
+928 NNK
-940 ANAFAVCVR
+940 NAFSVCVK

>member
-1 MITHGCYSRTRHKH
+1 MITHGFYARTRHKH

-46 KLGSDSKLLT
+46 KLSSDSKLLT
-56 HNSYQNRLFYT
+56 QNAAQDRLFYT

-75 DLSKSQDINLSTI
+75 NISKSQGISLSVI

-103 KAAPG
+103 KAGPG

-116 KLPFEYSALPLLG
+116 KLSVEYSALPVLG
-129 SAPLVAAGGVAGHTN
+129 SAPVVAAGGVAGHTN
-144 KLTKMS
+144 KMTKMS
-150 PDVTKSNMTDDKA
+150 PDATKSNTTDDKA

-187 AKDTALGIAGN
+187 AKDTALGMASS

-239 KMLAFGQVG
+239 NMLAFGQVG

-353 YYGDNVALFNA
+353 YYGDNVALFNS

-376 GVNYTPVPLVT
+376 GVNYTPIPLVT
-387 MGVDYRHGTGN
+387 MGIDYRHGTGN

-452 DILSLSIPHDINGTE
+452 DILSLNIPHDINGTE

-472 IQLNVKSKYGLD
+472 IQLIVKSKYGLD

-498 QIQHSGSQSVQDYQA
+498 QIQHGGSQSAQDYQA

-542 VQLTITVLSNG
+542 VQLTITVLPNG
-553 QVVGQV
+553 QVVDQV

-575 TEAITY
+575 IEAITY

-597 SFDIVSGDAT
+597 TFSIVSGTAT
-607 LSARSATTNSSGKA
+607 LGANSARTDGNGKA
-621 TVTLKSIK
+621 TVTLKSAT

-642 TSALN
+642 TSPLN
-647 ANAVIFVDQTK
+647 ASAVIFVDQTK

-681 TVKVM
+681 TVRVM
-686 KNNQPEANHSVTFST
+686 KEGAPVVDQKVTFSKD
-701 NFGDLGGNSNTQIVK
+701 FGTLNK
-716 TDKDGRATVKL
+716 TEATTDQNGYATVKL
-727 TSGVAG
+727 SSNTPGK
-733 NAIVSAK
+733 AIVSAK
-740 VSEVNTEVKAP
+740 VSGVGTEVKATTV
-751 ETKFFSVLSID
+751 EFFAPLSID
-762 NNVNIIGTSA
+762 GDKVTVIGTGIT
-772 NGALPNIW
+772 GALPKNW
-780 LRYGQFK
+780 LQYGQVK
-787 LTAKGGDGK
+787 LQATGGNGK
-796 YQWRSQ
+796 YTWKS
-802 DPSVASVDALTG
+802 SNTKIASVDNSG
-814 RVTLLKKGTTKI
+814 VITLNEKGSATIT
-826 EVVSG
+826 VVSG
-831 DKQTATYTINTP
+831 DNQSATYTINAPGSIVIAVDKNNRVTYSDA
-843 EKIITVE
+843 E
-850 TQNKV
+850 NKCKTNSANLAQSKELLAN
-855 IYSVAEATC
+855 IYST
-864 STNSGRLPSST
+864 
-875 SELKDVYNKWGAAN
+875 WGAAN
-889 SYEGYKGKNTITAW
+889 KYPYYSGSKSLTAW
-903 TQQTAADKQSGWTS
+903 IKQSSSEQSSGVSS
-917 TFDIVTKNEIP
+917 TYDLVT
-928 NNGSNSKVNVYT
+928 NNQLNNVGVNQN
-940 ANAFAVCVR
+940 NAFSVCVK

>member
-1 MITHGCYSRTRHKH
+1 MITHGFYARTRHKH

-46 KLGSDSKLLT
+46 KLSSDSKLLT
-56 HNSYQNRLFYT
+56 QNAAQDRLFYT

-75 DLSKSQDINLSTI
+75 NISKSQGISLSVI

-103 KAAPG
+103 KAGPG

-116 KLPFEYSALPLLG
+116 KLSVEYSALPVLG
-129 SAPLVAAGGVAGHTN
+129 SAPVVAAGGVAGHTN
-144 KLTKMS
+144 KMTKMS
-150 PDVTKSNMTDDKA
+150 PDATKSNTTDDKA

-187 AKDTALGIAGN
+187 AKDTALGMASS

-239 KMLAFGQVG
+239 NMLAFGQVG

-353 YYGDNVALFNA
+353 YYGDNVALFNS

-376 GVNYTPVPLVT
+376 GVNYTPIPLVT
-387 MGVDYRHGTGN
+387 MGIDYRHGTGN

-452 DILSLSIPHDINGTE
+452 DILSLNIPHDINGTE

-472 IQLNVKSKYGLD
+472 IQLIVKSKYGLD

-498 QIQHSGSQSVQDYQA
+498 QIQHGGSQSAQDYQA

-542 VQLTITVLSNG
+542 VQLTITVLPNG
-553 QVVGQV
+553 QVVDQV

-575 TEAITY
+575 IEAITY

-597 SFDIVSGDAT
+597 TFSIVSGTAT
-607 LSARSATTNSSGKA
+607 LGANSARTDGNGKA
-621 TVTLKSIK
+621 TVTLKSAT

-642 TSALN
+642 TSPLN
-647 ANAVIFVDQTK
+647 ASAVIFVDQTK

-681 TVKVM
+681 TVRVM
-686 KNNQPEANHSVTFST
+686 KEGAPVVDQKVTFSKD
-701 NFGDLGGNSNTQIVK
+701 FGTLNK
-716 TDKDGRATVKL
+716 TEATTDQNGYATVKL
-727 TSGVAG
+727 SSNTPGK
-733 NAIVSAK
+733 AIVSAK
-740 VSEVNTEVKAP
+740 VSGVGTEVKATTV
-751 ETKFFSVLSID
+751 EFFAPLSID
-762 NNVNIIGTSA
+762 GDKVTVIGTGIT
-772 NGALPNIW
+772 GALPKNW
-780 LRYGQFK
+780 LQYGQVK
-787 LTAKGGDGK
+787 LQATGGNGK
-796 YQWRSQ
+796 YTWKS
-802 DPSVASVDALTG
+802 SNTKIASVDNSG
-814 RVTLLKKGTTKI
+814 VITLNEKGSATIT
-826 EVVSG
+826 VVSG
-831 DKQTATYTINTP
+831 DNQSATYTINAPGSIVIAVDKNTRVTYFDA
-843 EKIITVE
+843 E
-850 TQNKV
+850 NKCKTNSANLAQSKELLAN
-855 IYSVAEATC
+855 IYST
-864 STNSGRLPSST
+864 
-875 SELKDVYNKWGAAN
+875 WGAAN
-889 SYEGYKGKNTITAW
+889 KYPYYSGSKSLTAW
-903 TQQTAADKQSGWTS
+903 IKQSSSEQSSGVSGTY
-917 TFDIVTKNEIP
+917 DLVTKNQLINVGV
-928 NNGSNSKVNVYT
+928 NNK
-940 ANAFAVCVR
+940 NAFSVCVK

>member
-1 MITHGCYSRTRHKH
+1 MITHGCYTRTRHKH
-15 KLKKTFI
+15 KLKKTFV

-46 KLGSDSKLLT
+46 KLSSDSKLLT
-56 HNSYQNRLFYT
+56 QNVAQNRLFYT

-75 DLSKSQDINLSTI
+75 DLSKSQNINLSTI

-116 KLPFEYSALPLLG
+116 KLPVEYSALPHLG
-129 SAPLVAAGGVAGHTN
+129 SAPVVAAGGVAGHTN
-144 KLTKMS
+144 KMAKMS
-150 PDVTKSNMTDDKA
+150 PDMTKSNMTDDKA

-187 AKDTALGIAGN
+187 AKDAALGMAGN

-229 DFLLPFYDSE
+229 DFLLPFYDTE
-239 KMLAFGQVG
+239 EMLAFGQVG

-314 HESYNKKD
+314 HESYSKKD
-322 YDERPANG
+322 YDERPVNG

-353 YYGDNVALFNA
+353 YYGDNVTLFNA

-472 IQLNVKSKYGLD
+472 IQLSVKSKYGLD

-498 QIQHSGSQSVQDYQA
+498 QIQHSGSQSAQDYQA

-542 VQLTITVLSNG
+542 AQLTITVLSNG

-565 ADKTSAKADG
+565 ADKTSAKADNAD
-575 TEAITY
+575 TITY
-581 TATVKKNGVAQ
+581 TAMVKKNGVAQ
-592 ANVPV
+592 SNVPV
-597 SFDIVSGDAT
+597 TFSIVSGTAT
-607 LSARSATTNSSGKA
+607 LGANSARTDGNGKA
-621 TVTLKSIK
+621 TVTLKSNK

-666 DKTTAKADGS
+666 DKLTAKANGS

-681 TVKVM
+681 IVKVM

-701 NFGDLGGNSNTQIVK
+701 NFGDLGGNSKTQIVK

-733 NAIVSAK
+733 NAVVSAK

-751 ETKFFSVLSID
+751 EVKFFSVLSID
-762 NNVNIIGTSA
+762 SNVSIIGTSA

-814 RVTLLKKGTTKI
+814 RVTLLKKGTTTI

-831 DKQTATYTINTP
+831 DNQTATYTINTP
-843 EKIITVE
+843 TKIISVE

-903 TQQTAADKQSGWTS
+903 TQQTAADKKSGWTS

-928 NNGSNSKVNVYT
+928 NNGSNSKVDVNT

>member
-1 MITHGCYSRTRHKH
+1 MITHGFYARTRHKH

-46 KLGSDSKLLT
+46 KLSSDSKLLT
-56 HNSYQNRLFYT
+56 QNAAQDRLFYT

-75 DLSKSQDINLSTI
+75 NISKSQGISLSVI

-103 KAAPG
+103 KAGPG

-116 KLPFEYSALPLLG
+116 KLSVEYSALPVLG
-129 SAPLVAAGGVAGHTN
+129 SAPVVAAGGVAGHTN
-144 KLTKMS
+144 KMTKMS
-150 PDVTKSNMTDDKA
+150 PDATKSNTTDDKA

-187 AKDTALGIAGN
+187 AKDTALGMASS

-239 KMLAFGQVG
+239 NMLAFGQVG

-353 YYGDNVALFNA
+353 YYGDNVALFNS

-376 GVNYTPVPLVT
+376 GVNYTPIPLVT
-387 MGVDYRHGTGN
+387 MGIDYRHGTGN

-452 DILSLSIPHDINGTE
+452 DILSLNIPHDINGTE

-472 IQLNVKSKYGLD
+472 IQLIVKSKYGLD

-498 QIQHSGSQSVQDYQA
+498 QIQHGGSQSAQDYQA

-542 VQLTITVLSNG
+542 VQLTITVLPNG
-553 QVVGQV
+553 QVVDQV

-575 TEAITY
+575 IEAITY

-597 SFDIVSGDAT
+597 TFSIVSGTAT
-607 LSARSATTNSSGKA
+607 LGANSARTDGNGKA
-621 TVTLKSIK
+621 TVTLKSAT

-642 TSALN
+642 TSPLN
-647 ANAVIFVDQTK
+647 ASAVIFVDQTK

-681 TVKVM
+681 TVRVM
-686 KNNQPEANHSVTFST
+686 KEGAPVVDQKVTFSKD
-701 NFGDLGGNSNTQIVK
+701 FGTLNK
-716 TDKDGRATVKL
+716 TEATTDQNGYATVKL
-727 TSGVAG
+727 SSNTPGK
-733 NAIVSAK
+733 AIVSAK
-740 VSEVNTEVKAP
+740 VSGVGTEVKATTV
-751 ETKFFSVLSID
+751 EFFAPLSID
-762 NNVNIIGTSA
+762 GDKVTVIGTGIT
-772 NGALPNIW
+772 GALPKNW
-780 LRYGQFK
+780 LQYGQVK
-787 LTAKGGDGK
+787 LQATGGNGK
-796 YQWRSQ
+796 YTWKS
-802 DPSVASVDALTG
+802 SNTKIASVDNSG
-814 RVTLLKKGTTKI
+814 VITLNEKGSATIT
-826 EVVSG
+826 VVSG
-831 DKQTATYTINTP
+831 DNQSATYTINAPGSIVIAVDKNTRVTYFDA
-843 EKIITVE
+843 E
-850 TQNKV
+850 NKCKTNSANLAQSKELLAN
-855 IYSVAEATC
+855 IYST
-864 STNSGRLPSST
+864 
-875 SELKDVYNKWGAAN
+875 WGAAN
-889 SYEGYKGKNTITAW
+889 KYPYYSGSESLTAW
-903 TQQTAADKQSGWTS
+903 IKQSSSEQSSGVSS
-917 TFDIVTKNEIP
+917 TYDLVTKNQLSNVGV
-928 NNGSNSKVNVYT
+928 NNK
-940 ANAFAVCVR
+940 NAFSVCVK

>member
-1 MITHGCYSRTRHKH
+1 MITHVFYARTRHKH

-46 KLGSDSKLLT
+46 KLSSDSKLLT
-56 HNSYQNRLFYT
+56 QNAAQDRLFYT

-75 DLSKSQDINLSTI
+75 NISKSQGISLSVI

-103 KAAPG
+103 KAGPG

-116 KLPFEYSALPLLG
+116 KLSVEYSALPVLG
-129 SAPLVAAGGVAGHTN
+129 SAPVVAAGGVAGHTN
-144 KLTKMS
+144 KMTKMS
-150 PDVTKSNMTDDKA
+150 PDATKSNTTDDKA

-187 AKDTALGIAGN
+187 AKDTALGMASS

-239 KMLAFGQVG
+239 NMLAFGQVG

-353 YYGDNVALFNA
+353 YYGDNVALFNS

-376 GVNYTPVPLVT
+376 GVNYTPIPLVT
-387 MGVDYRHGTGN
+387 MGIDYRHGTGN

-452 DILSLSIPHDINGTE
+452 DILSLNIPHDINGTE

-472 IQLNVKSKYGLD
+472 IQLIVKSKYGLD

-498 QIQHSGSQSVQDYQA
+498 QIQHGGSQSAQDYQA

-542 VQLTITVLSNG
+542 VQLTITVLPNG
-553 QVVGQV
+553 QVVDQV

-575 TEAITY
+575 IEAITY

-597 SFDIVSGDAT
+597 TFSIVSGTAT
-607 LSARSATTNSSGKA
+607 LGANSARTDGNGKA
-621 TVTLKSIK
+621 TVTLKSAT

-642 TSALN
+642 TSPLN
-647 ANAVIFVDQTK
+647 ASAVIFVDQTK

-681 TVKVM
+681 TVRVM
-686 KNNQPEANHSVTFST
+686 KEGAPVVDQKVTFSKD
-701 NFGDLGGNSNTQIVK
+701 FGTLNK
-716 TDKDGRATVKL
+716 TEATTDQNGYATVKL
-727 TSGVAG
+727 SSNTPGK
-733 NAIVSAK
+733 AIVSAK
-740 VSEVNTEVKAP
+740 VSGVGTEVKATTV
-751 ETKFFSVLSID
+751 EFFAPLSID
-762 NNVNIIGTSA
+762 GDKVTVIGTGIR
-772 NGALPNIW
+772 GALPKNW
-780 LRYGQFK
+780 LQYGQVK
-787 LTAKGGDGK
+787 LQATGGNGK
-796 YQWRSQ
+796 YTWKS
-802 DPSVASVDALTG
+802 SNTKIASVDNSG
-814 RVTLLKKGTTKI
+814 VITLNEKGSATIT
-826 EVVSG
+826 VVSG
-831 DKQTATYTINTP
+831 DNQSATYTINAPGSIVIAVDINNRVTYFDA
-843 EKIITVE
+843 E
-850 TQNKV
+850 NKCKTNSANLAQSKELLAN
-855 IYSVAEATC
+855 IYST
-864 STNSGRLPSST
+864 
-875 SELKDVYNKWGAAN
+875 WGAAN
-889 SYEGYKGKNTITAW
+889 KYPYYSGSKSLTAW
-903 TQQTAADKQSGWTS
+903 IKQSSSEQSSGVSS
-917 TFDIVTKNEIP
+917 TYDLVS
-928 NNGSNSKVNVYT
+928 NNPMNNVKVNFK
-940 ANAFAVCVR
+940 NAFPVCVK

>member
-1 MITHGCYSRTRHKH
+1 MITHGFYARTRHKH

-46 KLGSDSKLLT
+46 KLSSDSKLLT
-56 HNSYQNRLFYT
+56 QNAAQDRLFYT

-75 DLSKSQDINLSTI
+75 NISKSQGISLSVI

-103 KAAPG
+103 KAGPG

-116 KLPFEYSALPLLG
+116 KLSVEYSALPVLG
-129 SAPLVAAGGVAGHTN
+129 SAPVVAAGGVAGHTN
-144 KLTKMS
+144 KMTKMS
-150 PDVTKSNMTDDKA
+150 PDATKSNTTDDKA

-187 AKDTALGIAGN
+187 AKDTALGMASS

-239 KMLAFGQVG
+239 NMLAFGQVG

-353 YYGDNVALFNA
+353 YYGDNVALFNS

-376 GVNYTPVPLVT
+376 GVNYTPIPLVT
-387 MGVDYRHGTGN
+387 MGIDYRHGTGN

-452 DILSLSIPHDINGTE
+452 DILSLNIPHDINGTE

-472 IQLNVKSKYGLD
+472 IQLIVKSKYGLD

-498 QIQHSGSQSVQDYQA
+498 QIQHGGSQSAQDYQA

-542 VQLTITVLSNG
+542 VQLTITVLPNG
-553 QVVGQV
+553 QVVDQV

-575 TEAITY
+575 IEAITY

-597 SFDIVSGDAT
+597 TFSIVSGTAT
-607 LSARSATTNSSGKA
+607 LGANSARTDGNGKA
-621 TVTLKSIK
+621 TVTLKSAT

-642 TSALN
+642 TSPLN
-647 ANAVIFVDQTK
+647 ASAVIFVDQTK

-681 TVKVM
+681 TVRVM
-686 KNNQPEANHSVTFST
+686 KEGAPVVDQKVTFSKD
-701 NFGDLGGNSNTQIVK
+701 FGTLNK
-716 TDKDGRATVKL
+716 TEATTDQNGYATVKL
-727 TSGVAG
+727 SSNTPGK
-733 NAIVSAK
+733 AIVSAK
-740 VSEVNTEVKAP
+740 VSGVGTEVKATTV
-751 ETKFFSVLSID
+751 EFFAPLSID
-762 NNVNIIGTSA
+762 GDKVTVIGTGIT
-772 NGALPNIW
+772 GALPKNW
-780 LRYGQFK
+780 LQYGQVK
-787 LTAKGGDGK
+787 LQATGGNGK
-796 YQWRSQ
+796 YTWKS
-802 DPSVASVDALTG
+802 SNTKIASVDNSG
-814 RVTLLKKGTTKI
+814 VITLNEKGSATIT
-826 EVVSG
+826 VVSG
-831 DKQTATYTINTP
+831 DNQSATYTINAPGSIVIAVDKNTRVTYFDA
-843 EKIITVE
+843 E
-850 TQNKV
+850 NKCKTNSANLAQSKELLAN
-855 IYSVAEATC
+855 IYST
-864 STNSGRLPSST
+864 
-875 SELKDVYNKWGAAN
+875 WGAAN
-889 SYEGYKGKNTITAW
+889 KYPYYSGSKSLTAW
-903 TQQTAADKQSGWTS
+903 IKQSSSELSSGVSS
-917 TFDIVTKNEIP
+917 TYDLVLKNP
-928 NNGSNSKVNVYT
+928 MSNVKVNDT
-940 ANAFAVCVR
+940 NAYPVCVK

>member
-1 MITHGCYSRTRHKH
+1 MITHGFYARTRHKH

-46 KLGSDSKLLT
+46 KLSSGSKLLT
-56 HNSYQNRLFYT
+56 QNAAQDRLFYT

-75 DLSKSQDINLSTI
+75 NISKSQGISLSVI

-103 KAAPG
+103 KAGPG

-116 KLPFEYSALPLLG
+116 KLSVEYSALPVLG
-129 SAPLVAAGGVAGHTN
+129 SAPVVAAGGVAGHTN
-144 KLTKMS
+144 KMTKMS
-150 PDVTKSNMTDDKA
+150 PDATKSNTTDDKA

-187 AKDTALGIAGN
+187 AKDTALGMASS

-239 KMLAFGQVG
+239 NMLAFGQVG

-353 YYGDNVALFNA
+353 YYGDNVALFNS

-376 GVNYTPVPLVT
+376 GVNYTPIPLVT
-387 MGVDYRHGTGN
+387 MGIDYRHGTGN

-452 DILSLSIPHDINGTE
+452 DILSLNIPHDINGTE

-472 IQLNVKSKYGLD
+472 IQLIVKSKYGLD

-498 QIQHSGSQSVQDYQA
+498 QIQHGGSQSAQDYQA

-542 VQLTITVLSNG
+542 VQLTITVLPNG
-553 QVVGQV
+553 QVVDQV

-575 TEAITY
+575 IEAITY

-597 SFDIVSGDAT
+597 TFSIVSGAAT
-607 LSARSATTNSSGKA
+607 LGANSARTDGNGKA
-621 TVTLKSIK
+621 TVTLKSAT

-642 TSALN
+642 TSPLN
-647 ANAVIFVDQTK
+647 ASAVIFVDQTK

-681 TVKVM
+681 TVRVM
-686 KNNQPEANHSVTFST
+686 KEGAPVVDQKGTFSKD
-701 NFGDLGGNSNTQIVK
+701 FGTLNK
-716 TDKDGRATVKL
+716 TEATTDQNGYATVKL
-727 TSGVAG
+727 SSNTPGK
-733 NAIVSAK
+733 AIVSAK
-740 VSEVNTEVKAP
+740 VSGVGTEVKATTV
-751 ETKFFSVLSID
+751 EFFAPLSID
-762 NNVNIIGTSA
+762 GDKVTVIGTGIT
-772 NGALPNIW
+772 GALPKNW
-780 LRYGQFK
+780 LQYGQVK
-787 LTAKGGDGK
+787 LQATGGNGK
-796 YQWRSQ
+796 YTWKS
-802 DPSVASVDALTG
+802 SNTKIASVDNSG
-814 RVTLLKKGTTKI
+814 VITLNEKGSATIT
-826 EVVSG
+826 VVSG
-831 DKQTATYTINTP
+831 DNQSATYTINAPGSIVIAVDKNTRVTYFDA
-843 EKIITVE
+843 E
-850 TQNKV
+850 NKCKTNSANLAQSKELLAN
-855 IYSVAEATC
+855 IYST
-864 STNSGRLPSST
+864 
-875 SELKDVYNKWGAAN
+875 WGAAN
-889 SYEGYKGKNTITAW
+889 KYPYYSGSKSLTAW
-903 TQQTAADKQSGWTS
+903 IKQSSSEQSSGVSS
-917 TFDIVTKNEIP
+917 TYDLVTKNQLINVGV
-928 NNGSNSKVNVYT
+928 NNK
-940 ANAFAVCVR
+940 NAFSVCVK

>member
-1 MITHGCYSRTRHKH
+1 HGFYARTRHKH

-46 KLGSDSKLLT
+46 KLSSDSKLLT
-56 HNSYQNRLFYT
+56 QNAAQDRLFYT

-75 DLSKSQDINLSTI
+75 NISKSQGISLSVI

-103 KAAPG
+103 KAGPG

-116 KLPFEYSALPLLG
+116 KLSVEYSALPVLG
-129 SAPLVAAGGVAGHTN
+129 SAPVVAAGGVAGHTN
-144 KLTKMS
+144 KMTKMS
-150 PDVTKSNMTDDKA
+150 PDATKSNTTDDKA

-187 AKDTALGIAGN
+187 AKDTALGMASS

-239 KMLAFGQVG
+239 NMLAFGQVG

-353 YYGDNVALFNA
+353 YYGDNVALFNS

-376 GVNYTPVPLVT
+376 GVNYTPIPLVT
-387 MGVDYRHGTGN
+387 MGIDYRHGTGN

-452 DILSLSIPHDINGTE
+452 DILSLNIPHDINGTE

-472 IQLNVKSKYGLD
+472 IQLIVKSKYGLD

-498 QIQHSGSQSVQDYQA
+498 QIQHGGSQSAQDYQA

-542 VQLTITVLSNG
+542 VQLTITVLPNG
-553 QVVGQV
+553 QVVDQV

-575 TEAITY
+575 IEAITY

-597 SFDIVSGDAT
+597 TFSIVSGTAT
-607 LSARSATTNSSGKA
+607 LGANSARTDGNGKV
-621 TVTLKSIK
+621 TVTLKSAT

-642 TSALN
+642 TSPLN
-647 ANAVIFVDQTK
+647 ASAVIFVDQTK

-681 TVKVM
+681 TVRVM
-686 KNNQPEANHSVTFST
+686 KEGAPVVDQKVTFSKD
-701 NFGDLGGNSNTQIVK
+701 FGTLNK
-716 TDKDGRATVKL
+716 TEATTDQNGYATVKL
-727 TSGVAG
+727 SSNTPGK
-733 NAIVSAK
+733 AIVSAK
-740 VSEVNTEVKAP
+740 VSGVGTEVKATTV
-751 ETKFFSVLSID
+751 EFFAPLSID
-762 NNVNIIGTSA
+762 GDKVTVIGTGIT
-772 NGALPNIW
+772 GALPKNW
-780 LRYGQFK
+780 LQYGQVK
-787 LTAKGGDGK
+787 LQATGGNGK
-796 YQWRSQ
+796 YTWKS
-802 DPSVASVDALTG
+802 SNTKIASVDNSG
-814 RVTLLKKGTTKI
+814 VITLNEKGSATIT
-826 EVVSG
+826 VVSG
-831 DKQTATYTINTP
+831 DNQSATYTINAPGSIVIAVDKNTRVTYFDA
-843 EKIITVE
+843 E
-850 TQNKV
+850 NKCKTNSANLAQSKELLAN
-855 IYSVAEATC
+855 IYST
-864 STNSGRLPSST
+864 
-875 SELKDVYNKWGAAN
+875 WGAAN
-889 SYEGYKGKNTITAW
+889 KYPYYSGSKSLTAW
-903 TQQTAADKQSGWTS
+903 IKQSSSEQSSGVSS
-917 TFDIVTKNEIP
+917 TYDLVTKNQLINVGV
-928 NNGSNSKVNVYT
+928 NNK
-940 ANAFAVCVR
+940 NAFSV

>member
-1 MITHGCYSRTRHKH
+1 MITHGFYARTRHKH

-46 KLGSDSKLLT
+46 KLSSDSKLLT
-56 HNSYQNRLFYT
+56 QNAAQDRLFYT

-75 DLSKSQDINLSTI
+75 NISKSQGISLSVI

-103 KAAPG
+103 KAGPG

-116 KLPFEYSALPLLG
+116 KLSVEYSALPVLG
-129 SAPLVAAGGVAGHTN
+129 SAPVVAAGGVAGHTN
-144 KLTKMS
+144 KMTKMS
-150 PDVTKSNMTDDKA
+150 PDATKSNTTDDKA

-187 AKDTALGIAGN
+187 AKDTALGMASS

-239 KMLAFGQVG
+239 NMLAFGQVG

-353 YYGDNVALFNA
+353 YYGDNVALFNS

-376 GVNYTPVPLVT
+376 GVNYTPIPLVT
-387 MGVDYRHGTGN
+387 MGIDYRHGTGN

-452 DILSLSIPHDINGTE
+452 DILSLNIPHDINGTE

-472 IQLNVKSKYGLD
+472 IQLIVKSKYGLD

-498 QIQHSGSQSVQDYQA
+498 QIQHGGSQSAQDYQA

-542 VQLTITVLSNG
+542 VQLTITVLPNG
-553 QVVGQV
+553 QVVDQV

-575 TEAITY
+575 IEAITY

-597 SFDIVSGDAT
+597 TFSIVSGTAT
-607 LSARSATTNSSGKA
+607 LGANSARTDGNGKA
-621 TVTLKSIK
+621 TVTLKSAT

-642 TSALN
+642 TSPLN
-647 ANAVIFVDQTK
+647 ASAVIFVDQTK

-681 TVKVM
+681 TVRVM
-686 KNNQPEANHSVTFST
+686 KEGAPVVDQKVTFSKD
-701 NFGDLGGNSNTQIVK
+701 FGTLNK
-716 TDKDGRATVKL
+716 TEATTDQNGYATVKL
-727 TSGVAG
+727 SSNTPGK
-733 NAIVSAK
+733 AIVSAK
-740 VSEVNTEVKAP
+740 VSGVGTEVKATTV
-751 ETKFFSVLSID
+751 EFFAPLSID
-762 NNVNIIGTSA
+762 GDKVTVIGTGIT
-772 NGALPNIW
+772 GALPKNW
-780 LRYGQFK
+780 LQYGQVK
-787 LTAKGGDGK
+787 LQATGGNGK
-796 YQWRSQ
+796 YTWKS
-802 DPSVASVDALTG
+802 SNTKIASVDNSG
-814 RVTLLKKGTTKI
+814 VITLNEKGSATIT
-826 EVVSG
+826 VVSG
-831 DKQTATYTINTP
+831 DNQSATYTINAPGSIVIAVDKNTRVTYFDA
-843 EKIITVE
+843 E
-850 TQNKV
+850 NKCKTNSANLAQSKELLAN
-855 IYSVAEATC
+855 IYST
-864 STNSGRLPSST
+864 
-875 SELKDVYNKWGAAN
+875 WGAAN
-889 SYEGYKGKNTITAW
+889 KYPYYSGSKSLTAW
-903 TQQTAADKQSGWTS
+903 IKRSSSEQSSGVSS
-917 TFDIVTKNEIP
+917 TYDLVT
-928 NNGSNSKVNVYT
+928 NNQLSNVGVNNK
-940 ANAFAVCVR
+940 NAFSVCVK

>member
-1 MITHGCYSRTRHKH
+1 MITHGFYARTRHKH

-46 KLGSDSKLLT
+46 KLSSDSKLLT
-56 HNSYQNRLFYT
+56 QNAAQDRLFYT

-75 DLSKSQDINLSTI
+75 NISKSQGISLSVI

-103 KAAPG
+103 KAGPG

-116 KLPFEYSALPLLG
+116 KLSVEYSALPVLG
-129 SAPLVAAGGVAGHTN
+129 SAPVVAAGGVAGHTN
-144 KLTKMS
+144 KMTKMS
-150 PDVTKSNMTDDKA
+150 PDATKSNTTDDKA

-187 AKDTALGIAGN
+187 AKDTALGMASS

-239 KMLAFGQVG
+239 NMLAFGQVG

-353 YYGDNVALFNA
+353 YYGDNVALFNS

-376 GVNYTPVPLVT
+376 GVNYTPIPLVT
-387 MGVDYRHGTGN
+387 MGIDYRHGTGN

-452 DILSLSIPHDINGTE
+452 DILSLNIPHDINGTE

-472 IQLNVKSKYGLD
+472 IQLIVKSKYGLD

-498 QIQHSGSQSVQDYQA
+498 QIQHGGSQSAQDYQA

-542 VQLTITVLSNG
+542 VQLTITVLPNG
-553 QVVGQV
+553 QVVDQV

-575 TEAITY
+575 IEAITY

-597 SFDIVSGDAT
+597 TFSIVSGTAT
-607 LSARSATTNSSGKA
+607 LGANSARTDGNGKA
-621 TVTLKSIK
+621 TVTLKSAT

-642 TSALN
+642 TSPLN
-647 ANAVIFVDQTK
+647 ASAVIFVDQTK

-681 TVKVM
+681 TVRVM
-686 KNNQPEANHSVTFST
+686 KEGAPVVDQKVTFSKD
-701 NFGDLGGNSNTQIVK
+701 FGTLNK
-716 TDKDGRATVKL
+716 TEATTDQNGYATVKL
-727 TSGVAG
+727 SSNTPGK
-733 NAIVSAK
+733 AIVSAK
-740 VSEVNTEVKAP
+740 VSGVGTEVKATTV
-751 ETKFFSVLSID
+751 EFFAPLSID
-762 NNVNIIGTSA
+762 GDKVTVIGTGIT
-772 NGALPNIW
+772 GALPKNW
-780 LRYGQFK
+780 LQYGQVK
-787 LTAKGGDGK
+787 LQATGGNGK
-796 YQWRSQ
+796 YTWKS
-802 DPSVASVDALTG
+802 SNTKIASVDNSG
-814 RVTLLKKGTTKI
+814 VITLNEKGSATIT
-826 EVVSG
+826 VVSG
-831 DKQTATYTINTP
+831 DNQSATYTINAPGSIVIAVDKNTRVTYFDA
-843 EKIITVE
+843 E
-850 TQNKV
+850 NKCKTNSANLAQSKELLAN
-855 IYSVAEATC
+855 IYST
-864 STNSGRLPSST
+864 
-875 SELKDVYNKWGAAN
+875 WGAAN
-889 SYEGYKGKNTITAW
+889 KYPYYSGSESLTAW
-903 TQQTAADKQSGWTS
+903 IKQSSSEQSSGVSS
-917 TFDIVTKNEIP
+917 TYDLVSKNQL
-928 NNGSNSKVNVYT
+928 SNVKVNNK
-940 ANAFAVCVR
+940 NAFSVCVK

>member
-1 MITHGCYSRTRHKH
+1 MITHGFYARTRHKH

-46 KLGSDSKLLT
+46 KLSSDSKLLT
-56 HNSYQNRLFYT
+56 QNAAQDRLFYT

-75 DLSKSQDINLSTI
+75 NISKSQGISLSVI

-103 KAAPG
+103 KAGPG

-116 KLPFEYSALPLLG
+116 KLSVEYSALPVLG
-129 SAPLVAAGGVAGHTN
+129 SAPVVAAGGVAGHTN
-144 KLTKMS
+144 KMTKMS
-150 PDVTKSNMTDDKA
+150 PDATKSNTTDDKA

-187 AKDTALGIAGN
+187 AKDTALGMASS

-239 KMLAFGQVG
+239 NMLAFGQVG

-353 YYGDNVALFNA
+353 YYGDNVALFNS

-376 GVNYTPVPLVT
+376 GVNYTPIPLVT
-387 MGVDYRHGTGN
+387 MGLDYRHGTGN

-452 DILSLSIPHDINGTE
+452 DILSLNIPHDINGTE

-472 IQLNVKSKYGLD
+472 IQLIVKSKYGLD

-498 QIQHSGSQSVQDYQA
+498 QIQHGGSQSAQDYQA

-542 VQLTITVLSNG
+542 VQLTITVLPNG
-553 QVVGQV
+553 QVVDQV

-575 TEAITY
+575 IEAITY

-597 SFDIVSGDAT
+597 TFSIVSGTAT
-607 LSARSATTNSSGKA
+607 LGANSARTDGNGKA
-621 TVTLKSIK
+621 TVTLKSAT

-642 TSALN
+642 TSPLN
-647 ANAVIFVDQTK
+647 ASAVIFVDQTK

-681 TVKVM
+681 TVRVM
-686 KNNQPEANHSVTFST
+686 KEGAPVVDQKVTFSKD
-701 NFGDLGGNSNTQIVK
+701 FGTLNK
-716 TDKDGRATVKL
+716 TEATTDQNGYATVKL
-727 TSGVAG
+727 SSNTPGK
-733 NAIVSAK
+733 AIVSAK
-740 VSEVNTEVKAP
+740 VSGVGTEVKATTV
-751 ETKFFSVLSID
+751 EFFAPLSID
-762 NNVNIIGTSA
+762 GDKVTVIGTGIT
-772 NGALPNIW
+772 GALPKNW
-780 LRYGQFK
+780 LQYGQVK
-787 LTAKGGDGK
+787 LQATGGNGK
-796 YQWRSQ
+796 YTWKS
-802 DPSVASVDALTG
+802 SNTKIASVDNSG
-814 RVTLLKKGTTKI
+814 VITLNEKGSATIT
-826 EVVSG
+826 VVSG
-831 DKQTATYTINTP
+831 DNQSATYTINAPGSIVIAVDKNTRVTYFDA
-843 EKIITVE
+843 E
-850 TQNKV
+850 NKCKTNSANLAQSKELLAN
-855 IYSVAEATC
+855 IYST
-864 STNSGRLPSST
+864 
-875 SELKDVYNKWGAAN
+875 WGAAN
-889 SYEGYKGKNTITAW
+889 KYPYYSGSKSLTAW
-903 TQQTAADKQSGWTS
+903 IKQSSSEQSSGVSS
-917 TFDIVTKNEIP
+917 TYDLVTKNLLSNVGV
-928 NNGSNSKVNVYT
+928 NNK
-940 ANAFAVCVR
+940 NAFSVCVK

>member
-1 MITHGCYSRTRHKH
+1 MITHGFYARTRHKH

-46 KLGSDSKLLT
+46 KLSSGSKLLT
-56 HNSYQNRLFYT
+56 QNAAQDRLFYT

-75 DLSKSQDINLSTI
+75 NISKSQGISLSVI

-103 KAAPG
+103 KAGPG

-116 KLPFEYSALPLLG
+116 KLSVEYSALPVLG
-129 SAPLVAAGGVAGHTN
+129 SAPVVAAGGVAGHTN
-144 KLTKMS
+144 KMTKMS
-150 PDVTKSNMTDDKA
+150 PDATKSNTTDDKA

-187 AKDTALGIAGN
+187 AKDTALGMASS

-239 KMLAFGQVG
+239 NMLAFGQVG

-353 YYGDNVALFNA
+353 YYGDNVALFNS

-376 GVNYTPVPLVT
+376 GVNYTPIPLVT
-387 MGVDYRHGTGN
+387 MGLDYRHGTGN

-452 DILSLSIPHDINGTE
+452 DILSLNIPHDINGTE

-472 IQLNVKSKYGLD
+472 IQLIVKSKYGLD

-498 QIQHSGSQSVQDYQA
+498 QIQHGGSQSAQDYQA

-542 VQLTITVLSNG
+542 VQLTITVLPNG
-553 QVVGQV
+553 QVVDQV

-575 TEAITY
+575 IEAITY

-597 SFDIVSGDAT
+597 TFSIVSGTAT
-607 LSARSATTNSSGKA
+607 LGANSARTDGNGKA
-621 TVTLKSIK
+621 TVTLKSAT

-642 TSALN
+642 TSPLN
-647 ANAVIFVDQTK
+647 ASAVIFVDQTK

-681 TVKVM
+681 TVRVM
-686 KNNQPEANHSVTFST
+686 KEGAPVVDQKVTFSKD
-701 NFGDLGGNSNTQIVK
+701 FGTLNK
-716 TDKDGRATVKL
+716 TEATTDQNGYATVKL
-727 TSGVAG
+727 SSNTPGK
-733 NAIVSAK
+733 AIVSAK
-740 VSEVNTEVKAP
+740 VSGVGTEVKATTV
-751 ETKFFSVLSID
+751 EFFAPLSID
-762 NNVNIIGTSA
+762 GDKVTVIGTGIT
-772 NGALPNIW
+772 GALPKNW
-780 LRYGQFK
+780 LQYGQVK
-787 LTAKGGDGK
+787 LQATGGNGK
-796 YQWRSQ
+796 YTWKS
-802 DPSVASVDALTG
+802 SNTKIASVDNSG
-814 RVTLLKKGTTKI
+814 VITLNEKGSATIT
-826 EVVSG
+826 VVSG
-831 DKQTATYTINTP
+831 DNQSATYTINAPGSIVIAVDKNTRVTYFDA
-843 EKIITVE
+843 E
-850 TQNKV
+850 NKCKTNSANLAQSKELLAN
-855 IYSVAEATC
+855 IYST
-864 STNSGRLPSST
+864 
-875 SELKDVYNKWGAAN
+875 WGAAN
-889 SYEGYKGKNTITAW
+889 KYPYYSGSKSLTAW
-903 TQQTAADKQSGWTS
+903 IKQSSSEQSSGVSS
-917 TFDIVTKNEIP
+917 TYDLVSKNQLSNVGV
-928 NNGSNSKVNVYT
+928 NNK
-940 ANAFAVCVR
+940 NAFSVCVK

>member
-1 MITHGCYSRTRHKH
+1 MITHGFYARTRHKH

-46 KLGSDSKLLT
+46 KLSSDSKLLT
-56 HNSYQNRLFYT
+56 QNAAQDRLFYT

-75 DLSKSQDINLSTI
+75 NISKSQGISLSVI

-103 KAAPG
+103 KAGPG

-116 KLPFEYSALPLLG
+116 KLSVEYSALPVLG
-129 SAPLVAAGGVAGHTN
+129 SAPVVAAGGVAGHTN
-144 KLTKMS
+144 KMTKMS
-150 PDVTKSNMTDDKA
+150 PDATKSNTTDDKA

-187 AKDTALGIAGN
+187 AKDTALGMASS

-239 KMLAFGQVG
+239 NMLAFGQVG

-353 YYGDNVALFNA
+353 YYGDNVALFNS

-376 GVNYTPVPLVT
+376 GVNYTPIPLVT
-387 MGVDYRHGTGN
+387 MGIDYRHGTGN

-452 DILSLSIPHDINGTE
+452 DILSLNIPHDINGTE

-472 IQLNVKSKYGLD
+472 IQLIVKSKYGLD

-498 QIQHSGSQSVQDYQA
+498 QIQHGGSQSAQDYQA

-542 VQLTITVLSNG
+542 VQLTITVLPNG
-553 QVVGQV
+553 QVVDQV

-575 TEAITY
+575 IEAITY

-597 SFDIVSGDAT
+597 TFSIVSGTAT
-607 LSARSATTNSSGKA
+607 LGANSARTDGNGKA
-621 TVTLKSIK
+621 TVTLKSAT

-642 TSALN
+642 TSPLN
-647 ANAVIFVDQTK
+647 ASAVIFVDQTK

-681 TVKVM
+681 TVRVM
-686 KNNQPEANHSVTFST
+686 KEGAPVVDQKVTFSKD
-701 NFGDLGGNSNTQIVK
+701 FGTLNK
-716 TDKDGRATVKL
+716 TEATTDQNGYATVKL
-727 TSGVAG
+727 SSNTPGK
-733 NAIVSAK
+733 AIVSAK
-740 VSEVNTEVKAP
+740 VSGVGTEVKATTV
-751 ETKFFSVLSID
+751 EFFAPLSID
-762 NNVNIIGTSA
+762 GDKVTVIGTGIT
-772 NGALPNIW
+772 GALPKNW
-780 LRYGQFK
+780 LQYGQVK
-787 LTAKGGDGK
+787 LQATGGNGK
-796 YQWRSQ
+796 YTWKS
-802 DPSVASVDALTG
+802 SNTKIASVDNSG
-814 RVTLLKKGTTKI
+814 VITLNEKGSATIT
-826 EVVSG
+826 VVSG
-831 DKQTATYTINTP
+831 DNQSATYTINAPGSIVIAVDKNTRVTYFDA
-843 EKIITVE
+843 E
-850 TQNKV
+850 NKCKTNSANLAQSKELLAN
-855 IYSVAEATC
+855 IYST
-864 STNSGRLPSST
+864 
-875 SELKDVYNKWGAAN
+875 WGAAN
-889 SYEGYKGKNTITAW
+889 KYPYYSGSKSLTAW
-903 TQQTAADKQSGWTS
+903 IKQSSSEQSSGVSS
-917 TFDIVTKNEIP
+917 TYDLVTKNQLINVVV
-928 NNGSNSKVNVYT
+928 NNK
-940 ANAFAVCVR
+940 NAFSVCVK

>member
-1 MITHGCYSRTRHKH
+1 MITHGFYARTRHKH

-46 KLGSDSKLLT
+46 KLSSDSKLLT
-56 HNSYQNRLFYT
+56 QNAAQDRLFYT

-75 DLSKSQDINLSTI
+75 NISKSQGISLSVI

-103 KAAPG
+103 KAGPG

-116 KLPFEYSALPLLG
+116 KLSVEYSALPVLG
-129 SAPLVAAGGVAGHTN
+129 SAPVVAAGGVAGHTN
-144 KLTKMS
+144 KMTKMS
-150 PDVTKSNMTDDKA
+150 PDATKSNTTDDKA

-187 AKDTALGIAGN
+187 AKDTALGMASS

-239 KMLAFGQVG
+239 NMLAFGQVG

-353 YYGDNVALFNA
+353 YYGDNVALFNS

-376 GVNYTPVPLVT
+376 GVNYTPIPLVT
-387 MGVDYRHGTGN
+387 MGIDYRHGTGN

-452 DILSLSIPHDINGTE
+452 DILSLNIPHDINGTE

-472 IQLNVKSKYGLD
+472 IQLIVKSKYGLD

-498 QIQHSGSQSVQDYQA
+498 QIQHGGSQSAQDYQA

-542 VQLTITVLSNG
+542 VQLTITVLPNG
-553 QVVGQV
+553 QVVDQV

-575 TEAITY
+575 IEAITY

-597 SFDIVSGDAT
+597 TFSIVSGTAT
-607 LSARSATTNSSGKA
+607 LGANSARTDGNGKA
-621 TVTLKSIK
+621 TVTLKSAT

-642 TSALN
+642 TSPLN
-647 ANAVIFVDQTK
+647 ASAVIFVDQTK

-681 TVKVM
+681 TVRVM
-686 KNNQPEANHSVTFST
+686 KEGAPVVDQKVTFSKD
-701 NFGDLGGNSNTQIVK
+701 FGTLNK
-716 TDKDGRATVKL
+716 TEATTDQNGYATVKL
-727 TSGVAG
+727 SSNTPGK
-733 NAIVSAK
+733 AIVSAK
-740 VSEVNTEVKAP
+740 VSGVGTEVKATTV
-751 ETKFFSVLSID
+751 EFFAPLSID
-762 NNVNIIGTSA
+762 GDKVTVIGTGIK
-772 NGALPNIW
+772 GALPKNW
-780 LRYGQFK
+780 LQYGQVK
-787 LTAKGGDGK
+787 LQATGGNGK
-796 YQWRSQ
+796 YTWKS
-802 DPSVASVDALTG
+802 SNTKIASVDNSG
-814 RVTLLKKGTTKI
+814 VITLNEKGSATIT
-826 EVVSG
+826 VVSG
-831 DKQTATYTINTP
+831 DNQSATYTINAPGSIVIAVDKNTRVTYSDA
-843 EKIITVE
+843 E
-850 TQNKV
+850 NKCKTNSANLAQSKELLAN
-855 IYSVAEATC
+855 IYST
-864 STNSGRLPSST
+864 
-875 SELKDVYNKWGAAN
+875 WGAAN
-889 SYEGYKGKNTITAW
+889 KYPYYSGSESLTAW
-903 TQQTAADKQSGWTS
+903 IKQSPSELSSGVSS
-917 TFDIVTKNEIP
+917 TYDLVKNYQLSNVGV
-928 NNGSNSKVNVYT
+928 NNK
-940 ANAFAVCVR
+940 NAFSVCVK

>member
-1 MITHGCYSRTRHKH
+1 MITHGFYARTRHKH

-46 KLGSDSKLLT
+46 KLSSGSKLLT
-56 HNSYQNRLFYT
+56 QNAAQDRLFYT

-75 DLSKSQDINLSTI
+75 NISKSQGISLSVI

-103 KAAPG
+103 KAGSG

-116 KLPFEYSALPLLG
+116 KLSVEYSALPVLG
-129 SAPLVAAGGVAGHTN
+129 SAPVVAAGGVAGHTN
-144 KLTKMS
+144 KMTKMS
-150 PDVTKSNMTDDKA
+150 PDATKSNTTDDKA

-187 AKDTALGIAGN
+187 AKDTALGMASS

-239 KMLAFGQVG
+239 NMLAFGQVG

-353 YYGDNVALFNA
+353 YYGDNVALFNS

-376 GVNYTPVPLVT
+376 GVNYTPIPLVT
-387 MGVDYRHGTGN
+387 MGIDYRHGTGN

-452 DILSLSIPHDINGTE
+452 DILSLNIPHDINGTE

-472 IQLNVKSKYGLD
+472 IQLIVKSKYGLD

-498 QIQHSGSQSVQDYQA
+498 QIQHGGSQSAQDYQA

-542 VQLTITVLSNG
+542 VQLTITVLPNG
-553 QVVGQV
+553 QVVDQV

-575 TEAITY
+575 IEAITY

-597 SFDIVSGDAT
+597 TFSIVSGAAT
-607 LSARSATTNSSGKA
+607 LGANSARTDGNGKA
-621 TVTLKSIK
+621 TVTLKSAT

-642 TSALN
+642 TSPLN
-647 ANAVIFVDQTK
+647 ASAVIFVDQTK

-681 TVKVM
+681 TVRVM
-686 KNNQPEANHSVTFST
+686 KEGAPVVDQKVTFSKD
-701 NFGDLGGNSNTQIVK
+701 FGTLNK
-716 TDKDGRATVKL
+716 TEATTDQNGYATVKL
-727 TSGVAG
+727 SSNTPGK
-733 NAIVSAK
+733 AIVSAK
-740 VSEVNTEVKAP
+740 VSGVGTEVKATTV
-751 ETKFFSVLSID
+751 EFFAPLSID
-762 NNVNIIGTSA
+762 GDKVTVIGTGIT
-772 NGALPNIW
+772 GALPKNW
-780 LRYGQFK
+780 LQYGQVK
-787 LTAKGGDGK
+787 LQATGGNGK
-796 YQWRSQ
+796 YTWKS
-802 DPSVASVDALTG
+802 SNTKIASVDNSG
-814 RVTLLKKGTTKI
+814 VITLNEKGSATIT
-826 EVVSG
+826 VVSG
-831 DKQTATYTINTP
+831 DNQSATYTINAPGSIVIAVDKNTRVTYFDA
-843 EKIITVE
+843 E
-850 TQNKV
+850 NKCKTNSANLAQSKELLAN
-855 IYSVAEATC
+855 IYST
-864 STNSGRLPSST
+864 
-875 SELKDVYNKWGAAN
+875 WGAAN
-889 SYEGYKGKNTITAW
+889 KYPYYSGSKSLTAW
-903 TQQTAADKQSGWTS
+903 IKQSSSEQSSGVSS
-917 TFDIVTKNEIP
+917 TYDLVTKNQLINVGV
-928 NNGSNSKVNVYT
+928 NNK
-940 ANAFAVCVR
+940 NAFSVCVK

>member
-1 MITHGCYSRTRHKH
+1 MITHGFYARTRHKH

-46 KLGSDSKLLT
+46 KLSSDSKLLT
-56 HNSYQNRLFYT
+56 QNAAQDRLFYT

-75 DLSKSQDINLSTI
+75 NISKSQGISLSVI

-103 KAAPG
+103 KAGPG

-116 KLPFEYSALPLLG
+116 KLSVEYSALPVLG
-129 SAPLVAAGGVAGHTN
+129 SAPVVAAGGVAGHTN
-144 KLTKMS
+144 KMTKMS
-150 PDVTKSNMTDDKA
+150 PDATKSNTTDDKA

-187 AKDTALGIAGN
+187 AKDTALGMASS

-239 KMLAFGQVG
+239 NMLAFGQVG

-353 YYGDNVALFNA
+353 YYGDNVALFNS

-376 GVNYTPVPLVT
+376 GVNYTPIPLVT
-387 MGVDYRHGTGN
+387 MGIDYRHGTGN

-452 DILSLSIPHDINGTE
+452 DILSLNIPHDINGTE

-472 IQLNVKSKYGLD
+472 IQLIVKSKYGLD

-498 QIQHSGSQSVQDYQA
+498 QIQHGGSQSAQDYQA

-542 VQLTITVLSNG
+542 VQLTITVLPNG
-553 QVVGQV
+553 QVVDQV

-575 TEAITY
+575 IEAITY

-597 SFDIVSGDAT
+597 TFSIVSGTAT
-607 LSARSATTNSSGKA
+607 LGANSARTDGNGKA
-621 TVTLKSIK
+621 TVTLKSAT

-642 TSALN
+642 TSPLN
-647 ANAVIFVDQTK
+647 ASAVIFVDQTK

-681 TVKVM
+681 TVRVM
-686 KNNQPEANHSVTFST
+686 KEGAPVVDQKVTFSKD
-701 NFGDLGGNSNTQIVK
+701 FGTLNK
-716 TDKDGRATVKL
+716 TEATTDQNGYATVKL
-727 TSGVAG
+727 SSNTPGK
-733 NAIVSAK
+733 AIVSAK
-740 VSEVNTEVKAP
+740 VSGVGTEVKATTV
-751 ETKFFSVLSID
+751 EFFAPLSID
-762 NNVNIIGTSA
+762 GDKVTVIGTGIT
-772 NGALPNIW
+772 GALPKNW
-780 LRYGQFK
+780 LQYGQVK
-787 LTAKGGDGK
+787 LQATGGNGK
-796 YQWRSQ
+796 YTWKS
-802 DPSVASVDALTG
+802 SNTKIASVDNSG
-814 RVTLLKKGTTKI
+814 VITLNEKGSATIT
-826 EVVSG
+826 VVSG
-831 DKQTATYTINTP
+831 DNQSATYTINAPGSIVIAVDKNTRVTYFDA
-843 EKIITVE
+843 E
-850 TQNKV
+850 NKCKTNSANLAQSKELLAN
-855 IYSVAEATC
+855 IYST
-864 STNSGRLPSST
+864 
-875 SELKDVYNKWGAAN
+875 WGAAN
-889 SYEGYKGKNTITAW
+889 KYPYYSGSKSLSAW
-903 TQQTAADKQSGWTS
+903 IKQSSSEQSSGVSS
-917 TFDIVTKNEIP
+917 TYDLVTKNQLINVVV
-928 NNGSNSKVNVYT
+928 NNK
-940 ANAFAVCVR
+940 NAFSVCVK

>member
-1 MITHGCYSRTRHKH
+1 MITHGFYARTRHKH

-46 KLGSDSKLLT
+46 KLSSDSKLLT
-56 HNSYQNRLFYT
+56 QNAAQDRLFYT

-75 DLSKSQDINLSTI
+75 NISKSQGISLSVI

-103 KAAPG
+103 KAGPG

-116 KLPFEYSALPLLG
+116 KLSVEYSALPVLG
-129 SAPLVAAGGVAGHTN
+129 SAPVVAAGGVAGHTN
-144 KLTKMS
+144 KMTKMS
-150 PDVTKSNMTDDKA
+150 PDATKSNTTDDKA

-187 AKDTALGIAGN
+187 AKDTALGMASS

-239 KMLAFGQVG
+239 NMLAFGQVG

-353 YYGDNVALFNA
+353 YYGDNVALFNS

-376 GVNYTPVPLVT
+376 GVNYTPIPLVT
-387 MGVDYRHGTGN
+387 MGIDYRHGTGN

-452 DILSLSIPHDINGTE
+452 DILSLNIPHDINGTE

-472 IQLNVKSKYGLD
+472 IQLIVKSKYGLD

-498 QIQHSGSQSVQDYQA
+498 QIQHGGSQSAQDYQA

-542 VQLTITVLSNG
+542 VQLTITVLPNG
-553 QVVGQV
+553 QVVDQV

-575 TEAITY
+575 IEAITY

-597 SFDIVSGDAT
+597 TFSIVSGTAT
-607 LSARSATTNSSGKA
+607 LGANSARTDGNGKA
-621 TVTLKSIK
+621 TVTLKSAT

-642 TSALN
+642 TSPLN
-647 ANAVIFVDQTK
+647 ASAVIFVDQTK

-681 TVKVM
+681 TVRVM
-686 KNNQPEANHSVTFST
+686 KEGAPVVDQKVTFSKD
-701 NFGDLGGNSNTQIVK
+701 FGTLNK
-716 TDKDGRATVKL
+716 TEATTDQNGYATVKL
-727 TSGVAG
+727 SSNTPGK
-733 NAIVSAK
+733 AIVSAK
-740 VSEVNTEVKAP
+740 VSGVGTEVKATTV
-751 ETKFFSVLSID
+751 EFFAPLSID
-762 NNVNIIGTSA
+762 GDKVTVIGTGIT
-772 NGALPNIW
+772 GALPKNW
-780 LRYGQFK
+780 LQYGQVK
-787 LTAKGGDGK
+787 LQATGGNGK
-796 YQWRSQ
+796 YTWKS
-802 DPSVASVDALTG
+802 SNTKIASVDNSG
-814 RVTLLKKGTTKI
+814 VITLNEKGSATIT
-826 EVVSG
+826 VVSG
-831 DKQTATYTINTP
+831 DNQSATYTINAPGSIVIAVDKNTRVTYFDA
-843 EKIITVE
+843 E
-850 TQNKV
+850 NKCKTNSANLAQSKELLAN
-855 IYSVAEATC
+855 IYST
-864 STNSGRLPSST
+864 
-875 SELKDVYNKWGAAN
+875 WGAAN
-889 SYEGYKGKNTITAW
+889 KYPYYSGSESLTAW
-903 TQQTAADKQSGWTS
+903 IKQSSSEQSSGVSRTY
-917 TFDIVTKNEIP
+917 DLVTGNQLSNVGV
-928 NNGSNSKVNVYT
+928 NNK
-940 ANAFAVCVR
+940 NAFSVCVK

>member
-1 MITHGCYSRTRHKH
+1 MITHGFYARTRHKH

-46 KLGSDSKLLT
+46 KLSSDSKLLT
-56 HNSYQNRLFYT
+56 QNAAQDRLFYT

-75 DLSKSQDINLSTI
+75 NISKSQGISLSVI

-103 KAAPG
+103 KAGPG

-116 KLPFEYSALPLLG
+116 KLSVEYSALPVLG
-129 SAPLVAAGGVAGHTN
+129 SAPVVAAGGVAGHTN
-144 KLTKMS
+144 KMTKMS
-150 PDVTKSNMTDDKA
+150 PDATKSNTTDDKA

-187 AKDTALGIAGN
+187 AKDTALGMASS

-239 KMLAFGQVG
+239 NMLAFGQVG

-353 YYGDNVALFNA
+353 YYGDNVALFNS

-376 GVNYTPVPLVT
+376 GVNYTPIPLVT
-387 MGVDYRHGTGN
+387 MGIDYRHGTGN

-452 DILSLSIPHDINGTE
+452 DILSLNIPHDINGTE

-472 IQLNVKSKYGLD
+472 IQLIVKSKYGLD

-498 QIQHSGSQSVQDYQA
+498 QIQHGGSQSAQDYQA

-542 VQLTITVLSNG
+542 VQLTITVLPNG
-553 QVVGQV
+553 QVVDQV

-575 TEAITY
+575 IEAITY

-597 SFDIVSGDAT
+597 TFSIVSGTAT
-607 LSARSATTNSSGKA
+607 LGANSARTDGNGKA
-621 TVTLKSIK
+621 TVTLKSAT

-642 TSALN
+642 TSPLN
-647 ANAVIFVDQTK
+647 ASAVIFVDQTK

-681 TVKVM
+681 TVRVM
-686 KNNQPEANHSVTFST
+686 KEGAPVVDQKVTFSKD
-701 NFGDLGGNSNTQIVK
+701 FGTLNK
-716 TDKDGRATVKL
+716 TEATTDQNGYATVKL
-727 TSGVAG
+727 SSNTPGK
-733 NAIVSAK
+733 AIVSAK
-740 VSEVNTEVKAP
+740 VSGVGTEVKATTV
-751 ETKFFSVLSID
+751 EFFAPLSID
-762 NNVNIIGTSA
+762 GDKVTVIGTSIT
-772 NGALPNIW
+772 GALPKNW
-780 LRYGQFK
+780 LQYGQVK
-787 LTAKGGDGK
+787 LQATGGNGK
-796 YQWRSQ
+796 YTWKS
-802 DPSVASVDALTG
+802 SNTKIASVDNSG
-814 RVTLLKKGTTKI
+814 VITLNEKGSATIT
-826 EVVSG
+826 VVSG
-831 DKQTATYTINTP
+831 DNQSATYTINAPGSIVIAVDKNTRVTYFDA
-843 EKIITVE
+843 E
-850 TQNKV
+850 NKCKTNSANLAQSKELLAN
-855 IYSVAEATC
+855 IYST
-864 STNSGRLPSST
+864 
-875 SELKDVYNKWGAAN
+875 WGAAN
-889 SYEGYKGKNTITAW
+889 KYPYYSGSKSLTAW
-903 TQQTAADKQSGWTS
+903 IKQSSSEQSSGVSS
-917 TFDIVTKNEIP
+917 TYDLVSNNP
-928 NNGSNSKVNVYT
+928 NSNVKVN
-940 ANAFAVCVR
+940 

>member
-1 MITHGCYSRTRHKH
+1 MITHGFYARTRHKH

-46 KLGSDSKLLT
+46 KLSSDSKLLT
-56 HNSYQNRLFYT
+56 QNAAQDRLFYT

-75 DLSKSQDINLSTI
+75 NISKSQGISLSVI

-103 KAAPG
+103 KAGLG

-116 KLPFEYSALPLLG
+116 KLSVEYSALPVLG
-129 SAPLVAAGGVAGHTN
+129 SAPVVAAGGVAGHTN
-144 KLTKMS
+144 KMTKMS
-150 PDVTKSNMTDDKA
+150 PDATKSNTTDDKA

-187 AKDTALGIAGN
+187 AKDTALGMASS

-239 KMLAFGQVG
+239 NMLAFGQVG

-353 YYGDNVALFNA
+353 YYGDNVALFNS

-376 GVNYTPVPLVT
+376 GVNYTPIPLVT
-387 MGVDYRHGTGN
+387 MGIDYRHGTGN

-452 DILSLSIPHDINGTE
+452 DILSLNIPHDINGTE

-472 IQLNVKSKYGLD
+472 IQLIVKSKYGLD

-498 QIQHSGSQSVQDYQA
+498 QIQHGGSQSAQDYQA

-542 VQLTITVLSNG
+542 VQLTITVLPNG
-553 QVVGQV
+553 QVVDQV

-575 TEAITY
+575 IEAITY

-597 SFDIVSGDAT
+597 TFSIVSGTAT
-607 LSARSATTNSSGKA
+607 LGANSARTDGNGKA
-621 TVTLKSIK
+621 TVTLKSAT

-642 TSALN
+642 TSPLN
-647 ANAVIFVDQTK
+647 ASAVIFVDQTK

-681 TVKVM
+681 TVRVM
-686 KNNQPEANHSVTFST
+686 KEGAPVVDQKVTFSKD
-701 NFGDLGGNSNTQIVK
+701 FGTLNK
-716 TDKDGRATVKL
+716 TEATTDQNGYATVKL
-727 TSGVAG
+727 SSNTPGK
-733 NAIVSAK
+733 AIVSAK
-740 VSEVNTEVKAP
+740 VSGVGTEVKATTV
-751 ETKFFSVLSID
+751 EFFAPLSID
-762 NNVNIIGTSA
+762 GDKVTVIGTGIT
-772 NGALPNIW
+772 GALPKNW
-780 LRYGQFK
+780 LQYGQVK
-787 LTAKGGDGK
+787 LQATGGNGK
-796 YQWRSQ
+796 YTWKS
-802 DPSVASVDALTG
+802 SNTKIASVDNSG
-814 RVTLLKKGTTKI
+814 VITLNEKGSATIT
-826 EVVSG
+826 VVSG
-831 DKQTATYTINTP
+831 DNQSATYTINAPGSIVIAVDKNTRVTYFDA
-843 EKIITVE
+843 E
-850 TQNKV
+850 NKCKTNSANLAQSKELLAN
-855 IYSVAEATC
+855 IYST
-864 STNSGRLPSST
+864 
-875 SELKDVYNKWGAAN
+875 WGAAN
-889 SYEGYKGKNTITAW
+889 KYPYYSGSKSLTAW
-903 TQQTAADKQSGWTS
+903 IKQSSSEQSSGVSS
-917 TFDIVTKNEIP
+917 TYDLVTKNQL
-928 NNGSNSKVNVYT
+928 
-940 ANAFAVCVR
+940 

>member
-1 MITHGCYSRTRHKH
+1 MITHGFYARTRHKH

-46 KLGSDSKLLT
+46 KLSSDSKLLT
-56 HNSYQNRLFYT
+56 QNAAQDRLFYT

-75 DLSKSQDINLSTI
+75 NISKSQGISLSVI

-103 KAAPG
+103 KAGPG

-116 KLPFEYSALPLLG
+116 KLSVEYSALPVLG
-129 SAPLVAAGGVAGHTN
+129 SAPVVAAGGVAGHTN
-144 KLTKMS
+144 KMTKMS
-150 PDVTKSNMTDDKA
+150 PDATKSNTTDDKA

-187 AKDTALGIAGN
+187 AKDTALGMASS

-239 KMLAFGQVG
+239 NMLAFGQVG

-353 YYGDNVALFNA
+353 YYGDNVALFNS

-376 GVNYTPVPLVT
+376 GVNYTPIPLVT
-387 MGVDYRHGTGN
+387 MGIDYRHGTGN

-452 DILSLSIPHDINGTE
+452 DILSLNIPHDINGTE

-472 IQLNVKSKYGLD
+472 IQLIVKSKYGLD

-498 QIQHSGSQSVQDYQA
+498 QIQHGGSQSAQDYQA

-542 VQLTITVLSNG
+542 VQLTITVLPNG
-553 QVVGQV
+553 QVVDQV

-575 TEAITY
+575 IEAITY

-597 SFDIVSGDAT
+597 TFSIVSGTAT
-607 LSARSATTNSSGKA
+607 LGANSARTDGNGKA
-621 TVTLKSIK
+621 TVTLKSAT

-642 TSALN
+642 TSPLN
-647 ANAVIFVDQTK
+647 ASAVIFVDQTK

-681 TVKVM
+681 TVRVM
-686 KNNQPEANHSVTFST
+686 KEGAPVVDQKVTFSKD
-701 NFGDLGGNSNTQIVK
+701 FGTLNK
-716 TDKDGRATVKL
+716 TEATTDQNGYATVKL
-727 TSGVAG
+727 SSNTPGK
-733 NAIVSAK
+733 AIVSAK
-740 VSEVNTEVKAP
+740 VSGVGTEVKATTV
-751 ETKFFSVLSID
+751 EFFAPLSID
-762 NNVNIIGTSA
+762 GDKVTVIGTGIT
-772 NGALPNIW
+772 GALPKNW
-780 LRYGQFK
+780 LQYGQVK
-787 LTAKGGDGK
+787 LQATGGNGK
-796 YQWRSQ
+796 YTWKS
-802 DPSVASVDALTG
+802 SNTKIASVDNSG
-814 RVTLLKKGTTKI
+814 VITLNEKGSATIT
-826 EVVSG
+826 VVSG
-831 DKQTATYTINTP
+831 DNQSATYTINAPGSIVIAVDKNTRVTYFDA
-843 EKIITVE
+843 E
-850 TQNKV
+850 NKCKTNSANLAQSKELLAN
-855 IYSVAEATC
+855 IYST
-864 STNSGRLPSST
+864 
-875 SELKDVYNKWGAAN
+875 WGAAN
-889 SYEGYKGKNTITAW
+889 KYPYYSGSKSLTAW
-903 TQQTAADKQSGWTS
+903 IKQSSSEQSSGVSS
-917 TFDIVTKNEIP
+917 TYDLVT
-928 NNGSNSKVNVYT
+928 NNPLNNVVVNNK
-940 ANAFAVCVR
+940 NAFSVCVK

>member
-1 MITHGCYSRTRHKH
+1 MITHGFYARTRHKH

-46 KLGSDSKLLT
+46 KLSSGSKLLT
-56 HNSYQNRLFYT
+56 QNAAQDRLFYT

-75 DLSKSQDINLSTI
+75 NISKSQGISLSVI

-103 KAAPG
+103 KAGPG

-116 KLPFEYSALPLLG
+116 KLSVEYSALPVLG
-129 SAPLVAAGGVAGHTN
+129 SAPVVAAGGVAGHTN
-144 KLTKMS
+144 KMTKIS
-150 PDVTKSNMTDDKA
+150 PDATKSNTTDDKA

-187 AKDTALGIAGN
+187 AKDTALGMASS

-239 KMLAFGQVG
+239 NMLAFGQVG

-353 YYGDNVALFNA
+353 YYGDNVALFNS

-376 GVNYTPVPLVT
+376 GVNYTPIPLVT
-387 MGVDYRHGTGN
+387 MGLDYRHGTGN

-452 DILSLSIPHDINGTE
+452 DILSLNIPHDINGTE

-472 IQLNVKSKYGLD
+472 IQLIVKSKYGLD

-498 QIQHSGSQSVQDYQA
+498 QIQHGGSQSAQDYQA

-542 VQLTITVLSNG
+542 VQLTITVLPNG
-553 QVVGQV
+553 QVVDQV

-575 TEAITY
+575 IEAITY

-597 SFDIVSGDAT
+597 TFSIVSGTAT
-607 LSARSATTNSSGKA
+607 LGANSARTDGNGKA
-621 TVTLKSIK
+621 TVTLKSAT

-642 TSALN
+642 TSPLN
-647 ANAVIFVDQTK
+647 ASAVIFVDQTK

-681 TVKVM
+681 TVRVM
-686 KNNQPEANHSVTFST
+686 KEGAPVVDQKVTFSKD
-701 NFGDLGGNSNTQIVK
+701 FGTLNK
-716 TDKDGRATVKL
+716 TEATTDQNGYATVKL
-727 TSGVAG
+727 SSNTPGK
-733 NAIVSAK
+733 AIVSAK
-740 VSEVNTEVKAP
+740 VSGVGTEVKATTV
-751 ETKFFSVLSID
+751 EFFAPLSID
-762 NNVNIIGTSA
+762 GDKVTVIGTGIT
-772 NGALPNIW
+772 GALPKNW
-780 LRYGQFK
+780 LQYGQVK
-787 LTAKGGDGK
+787 LQATGGNGK
-796 YQWRSQ
+796 YTWKS
-802 DPSVASVDALTG
+802 SNTKIASVDNSG
-814 RVTLLKKGTTKI
+814 VITLNEKGSATIT
-826 EVVSG
+826 VVSG
-831 DKQTATYTINTP
+831 DNQSATYTINAPGSIVIAVDKNTRVTYFDA
-843 EKIITVE
+843 E
-850 TQNKV
+850 NKCKTNSANLAQSKELLAN
-855 IYSVAEATC
+855 IYST
-864 STNSGRLPSST
+864 
-875 SELKDVYNKWGAAN
+875 WGAAN
-889 SYEGYKGKNTITAW
+889 KYPYYSGSKSLTAW
-903 TQQTAADKQSGWTS
+903 IKQSSSEQSSGVSS
-917 TFDIVTKNEIP
+917 TYDLVTKNQLSNVGV
-928 NNGSNSKVNVYT
+928 NNK
-940 ANAFAVCVR
+940 NAFSVCVK

>member
-1 MITHGCYSRTRHKH
+1 MITHGFYARTRHKH

-46 KLGSDSKLLT
+46 KLSSDSKLLT
-56 HNSYQNRLFYT
+56 QNAAQDRLFYT

-75 DLSKSQDINLSTI
+75 NISKSQGISLSVI

-103 KAAPG
+103 KAGLG

-116 KLPFEYSALPLLG
+116 KLSVEYSALPVLG
-129 SAPLVAAGGVAGHTN
+129 SAPVVAAGGVAGHTN
-144 KLTKMS
+144 KMTKMS
-150 PDVTKSNMTDDKA
+150 PDATKSNTTDDKA

-187 AKDTALGIAGN
+187 AKDTALGMASS

-239 KMLAFGQVG
+239 NMLAFGQVG

-353 YYGDNVALFNA
+353 YYGDNVALFNS

-376 GVNYTPVPLVT
+376 GVNYTPIPLVT
-387 MGVDYRHGTGN
+387 MGIDYRHGTGN

-452 DILSLSIPHDINGTE
+452 DILSLNIPHDINGTE

-472 IQLNVKSKYGLD
+472 IQLIVKSKYGLD

-498 QIQHSGSQSVQDYQA
+498 QIQHGGSQSAQDYQA

-542 VQLTITVLSNG
+542 VQLTITVLPNG
-553 QVVGQV
+553 QVVDQV

-575 TEAITY
+575 IEAITY

-597 SFDIVSGDAT
+597 TFSIVSGTAT
-607 LSARSATTNSSGKA
+607 LGANSARTDGNGKA
-621 TVTLKSIK
+621 TVTLKSAT

-642 TSALN
+642 TSPLN
-647 ANAVIFVDQTK
+647 ASAVIFVDQTK

-681 TVKVM
+681 TVRVM
-686 KNNQPEANHSVTFST
+686 KEGAPVVDQKVTFSKD
-701 NFGDLGGNSNTQIVK
+701 FGTLNK
-716 TDKDGRATVKL
+716 TEATTDQNGYATVKL
-727 TSGVAG
+727 SSNTPGK
-733 NAIVSAK
+733 AIVSAK
-740 VSEVNTEVKAP
+740 VSGVGTEVKATTV
-751 ETKFFSVLSID
+751 EFFAPLSID
-762 NNVNIIGTSA
+762 GDKVTVIGTGIT
-772 NGALPNIW
+772 GALPKNW
-780 LRYGQFK
+780 LQYGQVK
-787 LTAKGGDGK
+787 LQATGGNGK
-796 YQWRSQ
+796 YTWKS
-802 DPSVASVDALTG
+802 SNTKIASVDNSG
-814 RVTLLKKGTTKI
+814 VITLNEKGSATIT
-826 EVVSG
+826 VVSG
-831 DKQTATYTINTP
+831 DNQSATYTINAPGSIVIAVDKNTRVTYFDA
-843 EKIITVE
+843 E
-850 TQNKV
+850 NKCKTNSANLAQSKELLAN
-855 IYSVAEATC
+855 IYST
-864 STNSGRLPSST
+864 
-875 SELKDVYNKWGAAN
+875 WGAAN
-889 SYEGYKGKNTITAW
+889 KYPYYSGSKSLTAW
-903 TQQTAADKQSGWTS
+903 IKQSSSEQSSGVSS
-917 TFDIVTKNEIP
+917 TYDLVTKNQLINVGV
-928 NNGSNSKVNVYT
+928 NNK
-940 ANAFAVCVR
+940 NAFSV

>member
-1 MITHGCYSRTRHKH
+1 MITHGFYARTRHKH
-15 KLKKTFI
+15 NLKKTFI

-46 KLGSDSKLLT
+46 KLSSDSKLLT
-56 HNSYQNRLFYT
+56 QNAAQDRLFYT

-75 DLSKSQDINLSTI
+75 NISKSQGISLSVI

-103 KAAPG
+103 KAGPG

-116 KLPFEYSALPLLG
+116 KLSVEYSALPVLG
-129 SAPLVAAGGVAGHTN
+129 SAPVVAAGGVAGHTN
-144 KLTKMS
+144 KMTKMS
-150 PDVTKSNMTDDKA
+150 PDATKSNTTDDKA

-187 AKDTALGIAGN
+187 AKDTALGMASS

-239 KMLAFGQVG
+239 NMLAFGQVG

-314 HESYNKKD
+314 HGSYNKKD

-353 YYGDNVALFNA
+353 YYGDNVALFNS

-376 GVNYTPVPLVT
+376 GVNYTPIPLVT
-387 MGVDYRHGTGN
+387 MGIDYRHGTGN

-452 DILSLSIPHDINGTE
+452 DILSLNIPHDINGTE

-472 IQLNVKSKYGLD
+472 IQLIVKSKYGLD

-498 QIQHSGSQSVQDYQA
+498 QIQHSGSQSAQDYQA

-542 VQLTITVLSNG
+542 VQLTITVLPNG
-553 QVVGQV
+553 QVVDQV

-565 ADKTSAKADG
+565 ADKTSAKADNVD
-575 TEAITY
+575 TITY

-592 ANVPV
+592 ANAPV
-597 SFDIVSGDAT
+597 TFSIVSGTAT
-607 LSARSATTNSSGKA
+607 LGANSAKTDGNGKA
-621 TVTLKSIK
+621 TVTLKSGT

-642 TSALN
+642 TSPLN
-647 ANAVIFVDQTK
+647 ASAVIFVDQTQ

-686 KNNQPEANHSVTFST
+686 KDGKPLSSQDVTFTTTFGTLSKST
-701 NFGDLGGNSNTQIVK
+701 EK
-716 TDKDGRATVKL
+716 TDTNGYAKVTL
-727 TSGVAG
+727 TSTAPGKSL
-733 NAIVSAK
+733 VSAR
-740 VSEVNTEVKAP
+740 VSGSEINVKAP
-751 ETKFFSVLSID
+751 EVEFFIPLAID
-762 NNVNIIGTSA
+762 DGNVEIVGT
-772 NGALPNIW
+772 GIKGKLPTVW
-780 LRYGQFK
+780 LQYGQVK
-787 LTAKGGDGK
+787 LKASGGDGK
-796 YQWRSQ
+796 YTWRSAN
-802 DPSVASVDALTG
+802 PEIASVDSTG
-814 RVTLLKKGTTKI
+814 QVTLRDKGSTTI
-826 EVVSG
+826 TVVSG
-831 DKQTATYTINTP
+831 DKQTASYTISMPKKIVSVNSDSRVNYNMANTIC
-843 EKIITVE
+843 KNI
-850 TQNKV
+850 NG
-855 IYSVAEATC
+855 S
-864 STNSGRLPSST
+864 LPSSIT
-875 SELKDVYNKWGAAN
+875 ELKELYNKWGAAN
-889 SYEGYKGKNTITAW
+889 KYQHYTQKSITAW
-903 TQQTAADKQSGWTS
+903 TLQTADDIKQGVTS
-917 TFDIVTKNEIP
+917 TYDLVRENPQLNKVAIAG
-928 NNGSNSKVNVYT
+928 NNAY
-940 ANAFAVCVR
+940 AVCVK